1 MGGNIMKMKRILSFV
16 LAFVLVASAI
26 NVGFAQGEVK
36 TNKDKIDYLVEKRY
50 VLGDAKGLRLNDSIT
65 REEFAVMLTKVLNKE
80 NAAKAAMNVPS
91 AFKDMATDRWS
102 NGFVNIASELKI
114 IAGYS
119 DGTFRP
125 RKNVS
130 YQEAIKMLAVAA
142 GGADIKPATQGEWA
156 APFIS
161 YAANKGILNG
171 LSDLKYKDQA
181 TRENVF
187 VMIYN
192 YLNGVKEAEL
202 SKLTAIVTK
211 TNANSNLSEKQAE
224 IVVLKSSLDGFKEG
238 NSYIVDLKDGMDPMD
253 IVGRVY
259 DLDIDEKNMIKS
271 FRDSA
276 IAQTEIAPINIK
288 GLRLYV
294 GDATKDSTVLEDKA
308 ALTEQKFR
316 GAAVN
321 GKYFDLF
328 TDFAKEIN
336 YKADF
341 AYVTSIN
348 AKVVYIKAYTFND
361 IMPVFSYDNGAVKA
375 IDDESAAIVKRNLK
389 KAYLYDND
397 KLMPMD
403 PAKLEKYDVLH
414 FYSSDEAIVVKNKV
428 EGQGARYKLS
438 KGGAYIN
445 LADKDYKLSDEK
457 SRRAVA
463 TVDDKVFSQVNA
475 ANYNDEVKLLVN
487 EKVNLALDIF
497 GNVQVIYGKLSFD
510 EDVFMIDRVTTNA
523 VALIDR
529 NGKEIRVQDS
539 LDLRIYRDG
548 KEIRLS
554 ELNNQDIVYAIYN
567 KDAVQKIFVLNGLK
581 DYDKAFMPI
590 DKDGKTYKV
599 FAPTKSVKR
608 STIYVAGKEVNLLD
622 NTVLY
627 NLVQVGKN
635 YKVETISLDEV
646 KNAGFD
652 KTVTAYVFT
661 VKDLK
666 DKNVTKYD
674 SFHGA
679 DNAPVAIVFKN
690 VEKKKVVDKEDIIE
704 LRSVYDAKI
713 DKSFEGYDKNQTLR
727 VYETN
732 GEKFENC
739 KAGDIVKLSLDK
751 DGKVLRLDKLIT
763 DLSEEYTVQNVLY
776 DAGGSEKLVL
786 KDSKGKEL
794 SVFANDKRVVFGR
807 NYAKDSVIKIAFN
820 ENGEA
825 AVISVIK

>member
-1 MGGNIMKMKRILSFV
+1 MKMKKILSFV
-16 LAFVLVASAI
+16 LAFVLVASTI

-36 TNKDKIDYLVEKRY
+36 TNKDKIDYLVEKGY

-65 REEFAVMLTKVLNKE
+65 REEFAVMLTKVLNQE
-80 NAAKAAMNVPS
+80 NAAKAAMSVPS
-91 AFKDMATDRWS
+91 AFKDMAADRWS
-102 NGFVNIASELKI
+102 NGYVNIASELKI

-142 GGADIKPATQGEWA
+142 GGTDIKPATEGEWA

-161 YAANKGILNG
+161 YAASKGLLNG
-171 LSDLKYKDQA
+171 LGELKYKDQA

-192 YLNGVKEAEL
+192 YLDGVREDDL

-224 IVVLKSSLDGFKEG
+224 IVVLKSSLEGFKEG
-238 NSYIVDLKDGMDPMD
+238 ASYIVDLKDGMDAMD
-253 IVGRVY
+253 ILGRVY
-259 DLDIDEKNMIKS
+259 DLDIDKNNVIKTY
-271 FRDSA
+271 RASA
-276 IAQTEIAPINIK
+276 LAKTEIAPIAIK
-288 GLRLYV
+288 GARLYV
-294 GDATKDSTVLEDKA
+294 GGDSKDSTVLEDKA

-321 GKYFDLF
+321 GKYLDIFM
-328 TDFAKEIN
+328 DFAKETN

-348 AKVVYIKAYTFND
+348 AKVVYIKAFTFDD
-361 IMPVFSYDNGAVKA
+361 IMPVFEYANGAVKA
-375 IDDESAAIVKRNLK
+375 IDDETGAIVKRNLK
-389 KAYLYDND
+389 KAYLYDNG

-403 PAKLEKYDVLH
+403 LAKLEKYDVLH
-414 FYSSDEAIVVKNKV
+414 FYAKDEAIALKNKI
-428 EGQGARYKLS
+428 EGEGARYKLS

-445 LADKDYKLSDEK
+445 LANKDYKLSDEK
-457 SRRAVA
+457 ARRAVA
-463 TVDDKVFSQVNA
+463 TVDEKIFTQVNA
-475 ANYNDEVKLLVN
+475 AKYNDEVKLLTN

-554 ELNNQDIVYAIYN
+554 ELNNYDIVYAIYN
-567 KDAVQKIFVLNGLK
+567 KDAIQKIFVLNGLK
-581 DYDKAFMPI
+581 DYDKKFMPL

-599 FAPTKSVKR
+599 YAPTKSVRR
-608 STIYVAGKEVNLLD
+608 SSIYVAGKEVNLLD
-622 NTVLY
+622 NTLLY
-627 NLVQVGKN
+627 NLVQVGKD
-635 YKVETISLDEV
+635 YRVETISLDEV

-666 DKNVTKYD
+666 DKDVTKYD
-674 SFHGA
+674 SFHGS
-679 DNAPVAIVFKN
+679 DDAPVAIVFKN

-704 LRSVYDAKI
+704 LRSEYDAKI
-713 DKSFEGYDKNQTLR
+713 DRSFEGYDKTTTLR
-727 VYETN
+727 VYETD

-739 KAGDIVKLSLDK
+739 KAGDIVKLSIDK

-763 DLSEEYTVQNVLY
+763 DLSEEYTVLNVLY
-776 DAGGSEKLVL
+776 DAGGNEKLAL

-794 SVFANDKRVVFGR
+794 NVYTNDKRVVFGK
-807 NYAKDSVIKIAFN
+807 NYAKDSVIKIALN

-825 AVISVIK
+825 YVINVIK

>member
-1 MGGNIMKMKRILSFV
+1 MKMKKILSFV
-16 LAFVLVASAI
+16 LAFVLVASTI

-36 TNKDKIDYLVEKRY
+36 TNKDKIDYLVEKGY
-50 VLGDAKGLRLNDSIT
+50 VLGDAKGLRLNYSIT
-65 REEFAVMLTKVLNKE
+65 REEFAVMLTKVLNQE
-80 NAAKAAMNVPS
+80 SAAKAAMSVPS
-91 AFKDMATDRWS
+91 AFKDMAADRWS

-142 GGADIKPATQGEWA
+142 GGTDIKPATEGEWA

-161 YAANKGILNG
+161 YAASKGLLNG
-171 LSDLKYKDQA
+171 LGELKYKNQA

-192 YLNGVKEAEL
+192 YLDGVREADL

-224 IVVLKSSLDGFKEG
+224 IVVLKSSLEGFKEG
-238 NSYIVDLKDGMDPMD
+238 ASYIVDLKDGMDDMD
-253 IVGRVY
+253 ILGRVY
-259 DLDIDEKNMIKS
+259 DLDIDKNNVIKTY
-271 FRDSA
+271 RASA
-276 IAQTEIAPINIK
+276 LAKTEIVPIAIK
-288 GLRLYV
+288 GARLYV
-294 GDATKDSTVLEDKA
+294 GGDSKDSTVLEDKA

-321 GKYFDLF
+321 GKYLDIFM
-328 TDFAKEIN
+328 DFAKETN

-348 AKVVYIKAYTFND
+348 AKVVYIKVFTFDD
-361 IMPVFSYDNGAVKA
+361 IMPVFAYDNGAVKA
-375 IDDESAAIVKRNLK
+375 IDDETGAIVKRNLK
-389 KAYLYDND
+389 KAYLYDNG

-403 PAKLEKYDVLH
+403 LAKLEKYDVLH
-414 FYSSDEAIVVKNKV
+414 FYAKDEAIVVKNKV
-428 EGQGARYKLS
+428 EGEGARYKLS

-445 LADKDYKLSDEK
+445 LANKDYKLSDEK
-457 SRRAVA
+457 ARRAVA
-463 TVDDKVFSQVNA
+463 TVDEKIFTQVNA
-475 ANYNDEVKLLVN
+475 AKYNDEVKLLTN

-539 LDLRIYRDG
+539 LDLRTYRDG

-554 ELNNQDIVYAIYN
+554 ELNNYDIVYAIYN
-567 KDAVQKIFVLNGLK
+567 KDAIQKIFVLNGLK
-581 DYDKAFMPI
+581 DYDKAFKPL

-599 FAPTKSVKR
+599 YAPTKSVRR
-608 STIYVAGKEVNLLD
+608 SSIYVAGKEVNLLD
-622 NTVLY
+622 NTLLY
-627 NLVQVGKN
+627 NLVQAGKD
-635 YKVETISLDEV
+635 YRVETINLDEV

-661 VKDLK
+661 VKGLK
-666 DKNVTKYD
+666 DKDVTKYD
-674 SFHGA
+674 SFHGS
-679 DNAPVAIVFKN
+679 DDAPVAIVFKN

-704 LRSVYDAKI
+704 LRSEYDAKI
-713 DKSFEGYDKNQTLR
+713 DRSFEGYDKATTLR
-727 VYETN
+727 VYETD

-763 DLSEEYTVQNVLY
+763 DLSEEYTVLNVLY
-776 DAGGSEKLVL
+776 DAGGNEKLAL

-794 SVFANDKRVVFGR
+794 SVYTNDKRVVFGK
-807 NYAKDSVIKIAFN
+807 NYAKDSVIKIALN

-825 AVISVIK
+825 FVISVIK

>member
-1 MGGNIMKMKRILSFV
+1 MKMKKILSFV
-16 LAFVLVASAI
+16 LAFVLVASTI

-36 TNKDKIDYLVEKRY
+36 TNKDKIDYLVEKGY

-65 REEFAVMLTKVLNKE
+65 REEFAVMLTKVLNQE
-80 NAAKAAMNVPS
+80 SAAKAAMNVPS
-91 AFKDMATDRWS
+91 AFKDMAADRWS

-142 GGADIKPATQGEWA
+142 GGTDIKPATEGEWA

-161 YAANKGILNG
+161 YAASKGLLNG
-171 LSDLKYKDQA
+171 LGELKYKDQA

-192 YLNGVKEAEL
+192 YLDGVREADL

-224 IVVLKSSLDGFKEG
+224 IVVLKSSLEGFKEG
-238 NSYIVDLKDGMDPMD
+238 ASYIVDLKDGMDAMD
-253 IVGRVY
+253 ILGRVY
-259 DLDIDEKNMIKS
+259 DLDIDKNNVIKTY
-271 FRDSA
+271 RASA
-276 IAQTEIAPINIK
+276 LAKTEIVPIAIK
-288 GLRLYV
+288 GARLYV
-294 GDATKDSTVLEDKA
+294 GGDSKDSTVLEDKA

-321 GKYFDLF
+321 GKYLDIFM
-328 TDFAKEIN
+328 DFAKETN
-336 YKADF
+336 YRADL

-348 AKVVYIKAYTFND
+348 AKVVYIKAFTFDD
-361 IMPVFSYDNGAVKA
+361 IMPVFEYANGAVKA
-375 IDDESAAIVKRNLK
+375 IDDETGAIVKRNLK
-389 KAYLYDND
+389 KAYLYDNG

-403 PAKLEKYDVLH
+403 LAKLEKYDVLH
-414 FYSSDEAIVVKNKV
+414 FYASDEAIALKNKV
-428 EGQGARYKLS
+428 EGEGARYKLS

-445 LADKDYKLSDEK
+445 LANKDYKLSDEK
-457 SRRAVA
+457 ARRAVA
-463 TVDDKVFSQVNA
+463 TVDEKIFTQVNA
-475 ANYNDEVKLLVN
+475 AKYNDEVKLLTN

-554 ELNNQDIVYAIYN
+554 ELNNYDIVYAIYN
-567 KDAVQKIFVLNGLK
+567 KDAIQKIFVLNGLK
-581 DYDKAFMPI
+581 DYDKAFKPL

-599 FAPTKSVKR
+599 YAPTKSVRR
-608 STIYVAGKEVNLLD
+608 SSIYVDGKEVNLLD
-622 NTVLY
+622 NTLLY
-627 NLVQVGKN
+627 NLVQAGKD
-635 YKVETISLDEV
+635 YRVETISLDEV

-661 VKDLK
+661 VKVLK
-666 DKNVTKYD
+666 DKDVTKYD
-674 SFHGA
+674 GFHGG
-679 DNAPVAIVFKN
+679 DDAPVAIVFKN

-704 LRSVYDAKI
+704 LRSEYDAKI
-713 DKSFEGYDKNQTLR
+713 DKSFEGYDKTTTLR
-727 VYETN
+727 VYETD
-732 GEKFENC
+732 GTKFENC

-763 DLSEEYTVQNVLY
+763 DLSEEYTVLNVLY
-776 DAGGSEKLVL
+776 DAGGNEKLAL

-794 SVFANDKRVVFGR
+794 SVYTNDKRVVFGK
-807 NYAKDSVIKIAFN
+807 NYAKDSVIKIALN

-825 AVISVIK
+825 FVISVIK

>member
-1 MGGNIMKMKRILSFV
+1 MKMKKILSLV
-16 LAFVLVASAI
+16 LAFVLVASTI

-36 TNKDKIDYLVEKRY
+36 TNKDKIDYLVKKGY

-65 REEFAVMLTKVLNKE
+65 REEFAVMLTKVLNQE
-80 NAAKAAMNVPS
+80 NAAKAAMSVPS
-91 AFKDMATDRWS
+91 AFKDMAADRWS
-102 NGFVNIASELKI
+102 NGYVNIASELKI

-142 GGADIKPATQGEWA
+142 GGTDIKPATEGEWA

-161 YAANKGILNG
+161 YAASKGLLNG
-171 LSDLKYKDQA
+171 LGELKYKDQA

-192 YLNGVKEAEL
+192 YLDGVREADL

-224 IVVLKSSLDGFKEG
+224 IVVLKSSLEGFKEG
-238 NSYIVDLKDGMDPMD
+238 ASYIVDLKDGMDAMD
-253 IVGRVY
+253 ILGRVY
-259 DLDIDEKNMIKS
+259 DLDIDKNNVIKTY
-271 FRDSA
+271 RASA
-276 IAQTEIAPINIK
+276 LAKTEIAPIAIK
-288 GLRLYV
+288 GARLYV
-294 GDATKDSTVLEDKA
+294 GGDSKDSTVLEDKA

-321 GKYFDLF
+321 GKYLDIFM
-328 TDFAKEIN
+328 DFAKETN

-348 AKVVYIKAYTFND
+348 AKVVYIKAFTFDD
-361 IMPVFSYDNGAVKA
+361 IMPVFEYANGAVKA
-375 IDDESAAIVKRNLK
+375 IDDESGAIVKRNLK
-389 KAYLYDND
+389 KAYLYDNG

-403 PAKLEKYDVLH
+403 LSKLEKYDVLH
-414 FYSSDEAIVVKNKV
+414 FYASDEAIALKNKV
-428 EGQGARYKLS
+428 EGEGARYKLS

-445 LADKDYKLSDEK
+445 LANKDYKLSDEK
-457 SRRAVA
+457 ARRAVA
-463 TVDDKVFSQVNA
+463 TVDEKIFTQVNA
-475 ANYNDEVKLLVN
+475 AKYNDEVKLLTN

-554 ELNNQDIVYAIYN
+554 ELNNYDIVYAIYN

-581 DYDKAFMPI
+581 DYDKAFKPL

-599 FAPTKSVKR
+599 YAPTKSVRR
-608 STIYVAGKEVNLLD
+608 SSIYVAGKEVNLLD
-622 NTVLY
+622 NTLLY
-627 NLVQVGKN
+627 NLVQTGKD
-635 YKVETISLDEV
+635 YRVETISLDEV

-666 DKNVTKYD
+666 DKDVTKYD
-674 SFHGA
+674 SFHGS
-679 DNAPVAIVFKN
+679 DDAPVAIVFKN

-704 LRSVYDAKI
+704 LRSEYDAKI
-713 DKSFEGYDKNQTLR
+713 DRSFEGYDKTTTLR
-727 VYETN
+727 VYETD

-739 KAGDIVKLSLDK
+739 KAADIVKLGLDK

-763 DLSEEYTVQNVLY
+763 DLSEEYTVLNVLY
-776 DAGGSEKLVL
+776 DAGGNEKLAL

-794 SVFANDKRVVFGR
+794 SVYTNDKRVVFGK
-807 NYAKDSVIKIAFN
+807 NYAKDSVIKIALN

-825 AVISVIK
+825 YVINVIK

>member
-1 MGGNIMKMKRILSFV
+1 MKMKKILSFV
-16 LAFVLVASAI
+16 LAFVLVASTI

-36 TNKDKIDYLVEKRY
+36 TNKDKIDYLVEKGY

-65 REEFAVMLTKVLNKE
+65 REEFAVMLTKVLKQE
-80 NAAKAAMNVPS
+80 NAAKAAMSVPS
-91 AFKDMATDRWS
+91 AFKDMAADRWS
-102 NGFVNIASELKI
+102 NGYVNIASELKI

-142 GGADIKPATQGEWA
+142 GGTDIKPATEGEWA

-161 YAANKGILNG
+161 YAASKGLLNG
-171 LSDLKYKDQA
+171 LSELKYKDQA

-192 YLNGVKEAEL
+192 YLDGVREADL

-224 IVVLKSSLDGFKEG
+224 IVVLKSSLEGFNEG
-238 NSYIVDLKDGMDPMD
+238 ASYIVDLKDGMDAMD
-253 IVGRVY
+253 ILGRVY
-259 DLDIDEKNMIKS
+259 DIDIDKNNVIKTY
-271 FRDSA
+271 RLSA
-276 IAQTEIAPINIK
+276 LAKTEIAPIAIK
-288 GLRLYV
+288 GARLYV
-294 GDATKDSTVLEDKA
+294 GGDSKDSTVLEDKA

-321 GKYFDLF
+321 GKYLDIFM
-328 TDFAKEIN
+328 DFAKETN
-336 YKADF
+336 YKADL

-348 AKVVYIKAYTFND
+348 AKVVYIKAFTFDD
-361 IMPVFSYDNGAVKA
+361 IIPVFAYDNGAVKA
-375 IDDESAAIVKRNLK
+375 IDDETGAIVKRNLK
-389 KAYLYDND
+389 KAYIYDNG

-403 PAKLEKYDVLH
+403 LAKLEKYDVLH
-414 FYSSDEAIVVKNKV
+414 FYAKDEAIALKEKAQG
-428 EGQGARYKLS
+428 EGARYKLS

-445 LADKDYKLSDEK
+445 LANKDYKLSDEK
-457 SRRAVA
+457 ARRAVA
-463 TVDDKVFSQVNA
+463 TVDEKIFTQVNA
-475 ANYNDEVKLLVN
+475 AKYNDEVKLLTN

-554 ELNNQDIVYAIYN
+554 ELNNYDIVYAIYN
-567 KDAVQKIFVLNGLK
+567 KDAIQKIFVLNGLK
-581 DYDKAFMPI
+581 DYDKAFKPL

-599 FAPTKSVKR
+599 YAPTKSVRR
-608 STIYVAGKEVNLLD
+608 SSIYVAGKEVNLLD
-622 NTVLY
+622 NTLLY
-627 NLVQVGKN
+627 NLVQIGKD
-635 YKVETISLDEV
+635 YRVETITLDEV

-666 DKNVTKYD
+666 DKDVTKYD

-679 DNAPVAIVFKN
+679 DDAPVAIVFKN

-704 LRSVYDAKI
+704 LRSEYDAKI
-713 DKSFEGYDKNQTLR
+713 DKSFEGYDKTTTLR
-727 VYETN
+727 VYETD

-739 KAGDIVKLSLDK
+739 KAGDIVKLGLDK

-763 DLSEEYTVQNVLY
+763 DLSEEYTVLNVLY
-776 DAGGSEKLVL
+776 DAGGNEKLAL

-794 SVFANDKRVVFGR
+794 SVYTNDKRVVFGK
-807 NYAKDSVIKIAFN
+807 NYAKDSVIKIALN

>member
-1 MGGNIMKMKRILSFV
+1 MKMKKILSFV
-16 LAFVLVASAI
+16 LAFVLVASTI

-36 TNKDKIDYLVEKRY
+36 TNKDKIDYLVEKGY

-65 REEFAVMLTKVLNKE
+65 REEFAVMLTKVLNQE
-80 NAAKAAMNVPS
+80 NAAKAAMSVPS
-91 AFKDMATDRWS
+91 AFKDMAADRWS
-102 NGFVNIASELKI
+102 NGYVNIASELKI

-142 GGADIKPATQGEWA
+142 GGADIKPATEGEWA

-161 YAANKGILNG
+161 YAASKGLLNG
-171 LSDLKYKDQA
+171 LGELKYKDQA

-192 YLNGVKEAEL
+192 YLDGVREADL

-224 IVVLKSSLDGFKEG
+224 IVVLKSSLEGFKEG
-238 NSYIVDLKDGMDPMD
+238 ASYIVDLKDVMDAMD
-253 IVGRVY
+253 ILGRVY
-259 DLDIDEKNMIKS
+259 DLDIDKNNVIKTY
-271 FRDSA
+271 RASA
-276 IAQTEIAPINIK
+276 LAKIEIAPIAIK
-288 GLRLYV
+288 GARLYV
-294 GDATKDSTVLEDKA
+294 GGDSKDSTVLEDKA

-321 GKYFDLF
+321 GKYFDIF
-328 TDFAKEIN
+328 MDFAKETN

-348 AKVVYIKAYTFND
+348 AKVVYIKAFTFDD
-361 IMPVFSYDNGAVKA
+361 IMPVFEYANGAVKA
-375 IDDESAAIVKRNLK
+375 IDDETGAIVKRNLK
-389 KAYLYDND
+389 KAYIYDNG

-403 PAKLEKYDVLH
+403 LAKLEKYDVLH
-414 FYSSDEAIVVKNKV
+414 FYAKDEAIALKEKAQG
-428 EGQGARYKLS
+428 EGARYKLS

-445 LADKDYKLSDEK
+445 LANKDYKLSDEK
-457 SRRAVA
+457 ARRAVA
-463 TVDDKVFSQVNA
+463 TVDEKIFTQVNA
-475 ANYNDEVKLLVN
+475 AKYNDEVKLLTN

-554 ELNNQDIVYAIYN
+554 ELNNYDIVYAIYN
-567 KDAVQKIFVLNGLK
+567 KDAIQKIFVLNGLK
-581 DYDKAFMPI
+581 DYDKAFKPL

-599 FAPTKSVKR
+599 YAPTKSVRR
-608 STIYVAGKEVNLLD
+608 SSIYVAGKEVNLLD
-622 NTVLY
+622 NTLLY
-627 NLVQVGKN
+627 NLVQAGKD
-635 YKVETISLDEV
+635 YRVETITLDEV

-666 DKNVTKYD
+666 GKDVTKYD

-679 DNAPVAIVFKN
+679 DDAPVAIVFKN

-704 LRSVYDAKI
+704 LRSEYDAKI
-713 DKSFEGYDKNQTLR
+713 DRSFEGYDKTTTLR
-727 VYETN
+727 VYETD

-763 DLSEEYTVQNVLY
+763 DLSEEYTVLNVLY
-776 DAGGSEKLVL
+776 DAGGNEKLAL

-794 SVFANDKRVVFGR
+794 SVYTNDKRVVFGK
-807 NYAKDSVIKIAFN
+807 NYAKDSVIKIALN
-820 ENGEA
+820 DNGEA
-825 AVISVIK
+825 YVINVIK

>member
-1 MGGNIMKMKRILSFV
+1 MKMKKILSFV
-16 LAFVLVASAI
+16 LAFVLVASTI

-36 TNKDKIDYLVEKRY
+36 TNKDKIDYLVEKGY

-65 REEFAVMLTKVLNKE
+65 REEFAVLLTKVLNKE
-80 NAAKAAMNVPS
+80 NAAKAAMSVPS
-91 AFKDMATDRWS
+91 AFKDMAADRWS
-102 NGFVNIASELKI
+102 NGYVNIASELKI

-142 GGADIKPATQGEWA
+142 GGTDIKPATEGEWA

-161 YAANKGILNG
+161 YAASKGLLNG
-171 LSDLKYKDQA
+171 LGELKYKDQA

-192 YLNGVKEAEL
+192 YLDGVREADL

-224 IVVLKSSLDGFKEG
+224 IVVLKSSLEGFKEG
-238 NSYIVDLKDGMDPMD
+238 ASYIVDLKEGMDAMD
-253 IVGRVY
+253 ILGRVY
-259 DLDIDEKNMIKS
+259 DLDIDAKNIIKTY
-271 FRDSA
+271 RLSA
-276 IAQTEIAPINIK
+276 LAKTEIAPIAIK
-288 GLRLYV
+288 GARLYV
-294 GDATKDSTVLEDKA
+294 GGDSKDSTVLEDKA

-321 GKYFDLF
+321 GKYLDIFM
-328 TDFAKEIN
+328 DFAKETN
-336 YKADF
+336 YKADL

-348 AKVVYIKAYTFND
+348 AKVVYIKAFTFDD
-361 IMPVFSYDNGAVKA
+361 IMPVFEYNNGAVKA
-375 IDDESAAIVKRNLK
+375 IDDETGAIIKRNLK
-389 KAYLYDND
+389 KAYLYDNG

-403 PAKLEKYDVLH
+403 LSKLEKYDVLH
-414 FYSSDEAIVVKNKV
+414 FYAKDEAIALKEKAQG
-428 EGQGARYKLS
+428 EGARYKLS

-445 LADKDYKLSDEK
+445 LANKDYKLSDEK
-457 SRRAVA
+457 ARRAVA
-463 TVDDKVFSQVNA
+463 TVDEKIFTQVNA
-475 ANYNDEVKLLVN
+475 AKYNDEVKLLTN

-554 ELNNQDIVYAIYN
+554 ELNNYDIVYAIYN

-581 DYDKAFMPI
+581 DYDKKFMPL

-599 FAPTKSVKR
+599 YAPTKSVRR
-608 STIYVAGKEVNLLD
+608 SSIYVAGKEVNLLD
-622 NTVLY
+622 NTLLY
-627 NLVQVGKN
+627 NLVQAGKD
-635 YKVETISLDEV
+635 YRVETITLDEV

-666 DKNVTKYD
+666 DKDVTKYD

-679 DNAPVAIVFKN
+679 DDAPVAIVFKN

-704 LRSVYDAKI
+704 LRSEYDAKI
-713 DKSFEGYDKNQTLR
+713 DKSFEGYDKTTTLR
-727 VYETN
+727 VYETD

-763 DLSEEYTVQNVLY
+763 DLSEEYTVLNVLY
-776 DAGGSEKLVL
+776 DAGGNEKLAL

-794 SVFANDKRVVFGR
+794 SVYTNDKRVVFGK
-807 NYAKDSVIKIAFN
+807 NYAKDSVIKIALN
-820 ENGEA
+820 DNGEA
-825 AVISVIK
+825 YVISVIK

>member
-1 MGGNIMKMKRILSFV
+1 MKMKKILSFV
-16 LAFVLVASAI
+16 LAFVLVASTI

-36 TNKDKIDYLVEKRY
+36 TNKDKIDYLVEKGY

-65 REEFAVMLTKVLNKE
+65 REEFAVMLTKVLNQE
-80 NAAKAAMNVPS
+80 NAAKAAMSVPS
-91 AFKDMATDRWS
+91 AFKDMAADRWS
-102 NGFVNIASELKI
+102 NGYVNIASELKI

-142 GGADIKPATQGEWA
+142 GGTDIKPATEGEWA

-161 YAANKGILNG
+161 YAASKGLLNG
-171 LSDLKYKDQA
+171 LGELKYKDQA

-192 YLNGVKEAEL
+192 YLDGVREADL

-224 IVVLKSSLDGFKEG
+224 IVVLKSSLEGFKEG
-238 NSYIVDLKDGMDPMD
+238 ASYIVDLKDGMDAMD
-253 IVGRVY
+253 ILGRVY
-259 DLDIDEKNMIKS
+259 DLDIDKNNVIKTY
-271 FRDSA
+271 RASA
-276 IAQTEIAPINIK
+276 LAKTEIAPIAIK
-288 GLRLYV
+288 GARLYV
-294 GDATKDSTVLEDKA
+294 GGDSKDSTVLEDKA

-321 GKYFDLF
+321 GKYLDIFM
-328 TDFAKEIN
+328 DFAKETN

-348 AKVVYIKAYTFND
+348 AKVVYIKAFTFDD
-361 IMPVFSYDNGAVKA
+361 IMPVFEYANGAVKA
-375 IDDESAAIVKRNLK
+375 IDDETGAIVKRNLK
-389 KAYLYDND
+389 KAYLYDNG

-403 PAKLEKYDVLH
+403 LAKLEKYDVLH
-414 FYSSDEAIVVKNKV
+414 FYAKDEAIALKNKI
-428 EGQGARYKLS
+428 EGEGARYKLS

-445 LADKDYKLSDEK
+445 LANKDYKLSDEK
-457 SRRAVA
+457 ARRAVA
-463 TVDDKVFSQVNA
+463 TVDEKIFTQVNA
-475 ANYNDEVKLLVN
+475 AKYNDEVKLLTN

-554 ELNNQDIVYAIYN
+554 ELNNYDIVYAIYN
-567 KDAVQKIFVLNGLK
+567 KDAIQKIFVLNGLK
-581 DYDKAFMPI
+581 DYDKAFKPL

-599 FAPTKSVKR
+599 YAPTKSVRR
-608 STIYVAGKEVNLLD
+608 SSIYVAGKEVNLLD
-622 NTVLY
+622 NTLLY
-627 NLVQVGKN
+627 NLVQVGKD
-635 YKVETISLDEV
+635 YRVETITLDEV

-666 DKNVTKYD
+666 DKDVTKYD
-674 SFHGA
+674 SFHGS
-679 DNAPVAIVFKN
+679 DDAPVAIVFKN

-704 LRSVYDAKI
+704 LRSEYDAKI
-713 DKSFEGYDKNQTLR
+713 DKSFEGYDKTTTLR
-727 VYETN
+727 VYKTD

-739 KAGDIVKLSLDK
+739 KAGDIVKLGLDK

-763 DLSEEYTVQNVLY
+763 DLSEEYTVLNILY
-776 DAGGSEKLVL
+776 DAGGNEKLAL

-794 SVFANDKRVVFGR
+794 NVYTNDKRVVFGK
-807 NYAKDSVIKIAFN
+807 NYAKDSVIKIALN
-820 ENGEA
+820 DNGEA
-825 AVISVIK
+825 YVINVIK

>member
-1 MGGNIMKMKRILSFV
+1 MKMKKILSFV
-16 LAFVLVASAI
+16 LAFVLVASTI

-36 TNKDKIDYLVEKRY
+36 TNKDKIDYLVEKGY

-65 REEFAVMLTKVLNKE
+65 REEFAVMLTKVLNQE
-80 NAAKAAMNVPS
+80 NAAKAAMSVPS
-91 AFKDMATDRWS
+91 AFKDMAADRWS
-102 NGFVNIASELKI
+102 NGYVNIASELKI

-142 GGADIKPATQGEWA
+142 GGTDIKPATEGEWA

-161 YAANKGILNG
+161 YAASKGLLNG
-171 LSDLKYKDQA
+171 LGELKYKDQA

-192 YLNGVKEAEL
+192 YLDGVREADL

-224 IVVLKSSLDGFKEG
+224 IVVLKSSLEGFKEG
-238 NSYIVDLKDGMDPMD
+238 ASYIVDLKDGMDAMD
-253 IVGRVY
+253 ILGRVY
-259 DLDIDEKNMIKS
+259 DIDIDKNNVIKTY
-271 FRDSA
+271 RASA
-276 IAQTEIAPINIK
+276 LAKTEIAPIAIK
-288 GLRLYV
+288 GARLYV
-294 GDATKDSTVLEDKA
+294 GGDSKDSTVLEDKA

-321 GKYFDLF
+321 GKYLDIYM
-328 TDFAKEIN
+328 DFAKETN

-348 AKVVYIKAYTFND
+348 AKVVYIKAFTFDD
-361 IMPVFSYDNGAVKA
+361 IMPVFEYNNGAVKA
-375 IDDESAAIVKRNLK
+375 IDDETGAIVKRNLK
-389 KAYLYDND
+389 KAYLYDNG

-403 PAKLEKYDVLH
+403 LSKLEKYDVLH
-414 FYSSDEAIVVKNKV
+414 FYAKDEAIVVKNKV
-428 EGQGARYKLS
+428 EGEGARYKLS

-445 LADKDYKLSDEK
+445 LANKDYKLSDEK
-457 SRRAVA
+457 ARRAVA
-463 TVDDKVFSQVNA
+463 TVDEKIFTQVNA
-475 ANYNDEVKLLVN
+475 AKYNDEVKLLTN

-497 GNVQVIYGKLSFD
+497 GNVQVIYGKLSFG

-554 ELNNQDIVYAIYN
+554 ELNNYDIVYAIYN
-567 KDAVQKIFVLNGLK
+567 KDAIQKIFVLNGLK
-581 DYDKAFMPI
+581 DYDKAFKPL

-599 FAPTKSVKR
+599 YAPTKSVRR
-608 STIYVAGKEVNLLD
+608 SSIYVAGKEVNLLD
-622 NTVLY
+622 NTLLY
-627 NLVQVGKN
+627 NLVQAGKD
-635 YKVETISLDEV
+635 YRVETISLDEV

-666 DKNVTKYD
+666 DKDVTKYD
-674 SFHGA
+674 SFHGS
-679 DNAPVAIVFKN
+679 DDAPVAIVFKN

-704 LRSVYDAKI
+704 LRSEYDAKI
-713 DKSFEGYDKNQTLR
+713 DRSFEGYDKTTTLR
-727 VYETN
+727 VYETD

-739 KAGDIVKLSLDK
+739 KAGDIVKLGLDK

-763 DLSEEYTVQNVLY
+763 DLSEEYTVLNVLY
-776 DAGGSEKLVL
+776 DAGGNEKLAL

-794 SVFANDKRVVFGR
+794 NVYTNDKRVVFGK
-807 NYAKDSVIKIAFN
+807 NYAKDSVIKIALN
-820 ENGEA
+820 DNGEA
-825 AVISVIK
+825 YVISVIK

>member
-1 MGGNIMKMKRILSFV
+1 MKMKKILSFV
-16 LAFVLVASAI
+16 LAFVLVASTI

-36 TNKDKIDYLVEKRY
+36 TNKDKIDYLVEKGY

-65 REEFAVMLTKVLNKE
+65 REEFAVMLTKVLKQE
-80 NAAKAAMNVPS
+80 NAAKAAMSVPS
-91 AFKDMATDRWS
+91 AFKDMAADRWS

-142 GGADIKPATQGEWA
+142 GGTDIKPATEGEWA

-161 YAANKGILNG
+161 YAASKGLLNG
-171 LSDLKYKDQA
+171 LGELKYKNQA

-192 YLNGVKEAEL
+192 YLDGVREADL

-224 IVVLKSSLDGFKEG
+224 IVVLKSSLEGFKEG
-238 NSYIVDLKDGMDPMD
+238 ASYIVDLKDGMDAMD
-253 IVGRVY
+253 ILGRVY
-259 DLDIDEKNMIKS
+259 DLDIDKNNVIKTY
-271 FRDSA
+271 RASA
-276 IAQTEIAPINIK
+276 LAKTEIAPIAIK
-288 GLRLYV
+288 GARLYV
-294 GDATKDSTVLEDKA
+294 GGDSKDSTVLEDKA

-321 GKYFDLF
+321 GKYLDIFM
-328 TDFAKEIN
+328 DFAKETN

-348 AKVVYIKAYTFND
+348 AKVVYIKAFTFDD
-361 IMPVFSYDNGAVKA
+361 IMPVFEYANGAVKA
-375 IDDESAAIVKRNLK
+375 IDDETGAIVKRNLK
-389 KAYLYDND
+389 KAYLYDNG

-403 PAKLEKYDVLH
+403 LAKLEKYDVLH
-414 FYSSDEAIVVKNKV
+414 FYAKDEAIALKNKI
-428 EGQGARYKLS
+428 EGEGARYKLS

-445 LADKDYKLSDEK
+445 LANKDYKLSDEK
-457 SRRAVA
+457 ARRAVA
-463 TVDDKVFSQVNA
+463 TVDEKIFTQVNA
-475 ANYNDEVKLLVN
+475 AKYNDEVKLLTN

-539 LDLRIYRDG
+539 LDLRIYRGG

-554 ELNNQDIVYAIYN
+554 ELNNYDIVYAIYN
-567 KDAVQKIFVLNGLK
+567 KDAIQKIFVLNGLK
-581 DYDKAFMPI
+581 DYDKAFKPL

-599 FAPTKSVKR
+599 YAPTKSVRR
-608 STIYVAGKEVNLLD
+608 SSIYVAGKEVNLLD
-622 NTVLY
+622 NTLLY
-627 NLVQVGKN
+627 NLVQAGKD
-635 YKVETISLDEV
+635 YRVETISLDEV

-666 DKNVTKYD
+666 DKDVTKYD

-679 DNAPVAIVFKN
+679 DDAPVAIVFKN

-704 LRSVYDAKI
+704 LRSEYDAKI
-713 DKSFEGYDKNQTLR
+713 DRFFEGYDKTTTLR
-727 VYETN
+727 VYETD

-739 KAGDIVKLSLDK
+739 KAGDIVKLGLDK

-763 DLSEEYTVQNVLY
+763 DLSEEYTVLNVLY
-776 DAGGSEKLVL
+776 DAGGNEKLAL

-794 SVFANDKRVVFGR
+794 SVYTNDKRVVFGKNMLR
-807 NYAKDSVIKIAFN
+807 IV
-820 ENGEA
+820 
-825 AVISVIK
+825 

>member
-1 MGGNIMKMKRILSFV
+1 MKMKKILSFV
-16 LAFVLVASAI
+16 LAFVLVASTI

-36 TNKDKIDYLVEKRY
+36 TNKDKIDYLVEKGY

-65 REEFAVMLTKVLNKE
+65 REEFAVMLTKVLNQE
-80 NAAKAAMNVPS
+80 NAANAAMSVPS
-91 AFKDMATDRWS
+91 AFKDMAADRWS
-102 NGFVNIASELKI
+102 NGYVNIASELKI

-142 GGADIKPATQGEWA
+142 GGTDIKPATEGEWA

-161 YAANKGILNG
+161 YAASKGLLNG
-171 LSDLKYKDQA
+171 LGELKYKDQA

-192 YLNGVKEAEL
+192 YLDGVREADL

-224 IVVLKSSLDGFKEG
+224 IVVLKSSLEGFKEG
-238 NSYIVDLKDGMDPMD
+238 ASYIVDLKDGMDAMD
-253 IVGRVY
+253 ILGRVY
-259 DLDIDEKNMIKS
+259 DLDIDKNNVIKTY
-271 FRDSA
+271 RASA
-276 IAQTEIAPINIK
+276 LAKTEIAPIAIK
-288 GLRLYV
+288 GARLYV
-294 GDATKDSTVLEDKA
+294 GGDSKDSTVLEDKA

-321 GKYFDLF
+321 GKYLDIFM
-328 TDFAKEIN
+328 DFAKETN
-336 YKADF
+336 YKADL

-348 AKVVYIKAYTFND
+348 AKVVYIKAFTFDD
-361 IMPVFSYDNGAVKA
+361 IMPVFEYANGAVKA
-375 IDDESAAIVKRNLK
+375 IDDETGAIVKRNLK
-389 KAYLYDND
+389 KAYLYDNG

-403 PAKLEKYDVLH
+403 LAKLEKYDVLH
-414 FYSSDEAIVVKNKV
+414 FYAKDEAIALKNKI
-428 EGQGARYKLS
+428 EGEGARYKLS

-445 LADKDYKLSDEK
+445 LANKDYKLSDEK
-457 SRRAVA
+457 ARRAVA
-463 TVDDKVFSQVNA
+463 TVDEKIFTQVNA
-475 ANYNDEVKLLVN
+475 AKYNDEVKLLTN

-554 ELNNQDIVYAIYN
+554 ELNNYDIVYAIYN
-567 KDAVQKIFVLNGLK
+567 KDAIQKIFVLNGLK
-581 DYDKAFMPI
+581 DYDKSFKPL

-599 FAPTKSVKR
+599 YAPTKSVRR
-608 STIYVAGKEVNLLD
+608 SSIYVAGKEVNLLD
-622 NTVLY
+622 NTLLY
-627 NLVQVGKN
+627 NLVQAGKD
-635 YKVETISLDEV
+635 YRVETISLDEV

-666 DKNVTKYD
+666 DKDVTKYD

-679 DNAPVAIVFKN
+679 DDAPVAIVFKN

-704 LRSVYDAKI
+704 LRSEYDAKI
-713 DKSFEGYDKNQTLR
+713 DKSFEGYDKTTTLR
-727 VYETN
+727 VYETD

-739 KAGDIVKLSLDK
+739 KAGDIVKLGLDK

-763 DLSEEYTVQNVLY
+763 DLSEEYTVLNVLY
-776 DAGGSEKLVL
+776 DAGGNEKLAL

-794 SVFANDKRVVFGR
+794 NVYTNDKRVVFGK
-807 NYAKDSVIKIAFN
+807 NYAKDSVIKIALN

-825 AVISVIK
+825 YVINVIK

>member
-1 MGGNIMKMKRILSFV
+1 MKMKKILSFV
-16 LAFVLVASAI
+16 LAFVLVASTI

-36 TNKDKIDYLVEKRY
+36 TNKDKIDYLVEKGY

-65 REEFAVMLTKVLNKE
+65 REEFAVMLTKVLKQE
-80 NAAKAAMNVPS
+80 NAAKAAMSVPS
-91 AFKDMATDRWS
+91 AFKDMAADRWS
-102 NGFVNIASELKI
+102 NGYVNIASELKI

-142 GGADIKPATQGEWA
+142 GGTDIKPATEGEWA

-161 YAANKGILNG
+161 YAASKGLLNG
-171 LSDLKYKDQA
+171 LGELKYKHQA

-192 YLNGVKEAEL
+192 YLDGVREADL

-224 IVVLKSSLDGFKEG
+224 IVVLKSSLEGFKEG
-238 NSYIVDLKDGMDPMD
+238 ASYIVDLKDGMDAMD
-253 IVGRVY
+253 ILGRVY
-259 DLDIDEKNMIKS
+259 DLDIDKNNVIKTY
-271 FRDSA
+271 RASA
-276 IAQTEIAPINIK
+276 LAKTEIAPIAIK
-288 GLRLYV
+288 GARLYV
-294 GDATKDSTVLEDKA
+294 GGDSKDSTVLEDKA

-321 GKYFDLF
+321 GKYLDIFM
-328 TDFAKEIN
+328 DFAKETN

-348 AKVVYIKAYTFND
+348 AKVVYIKAFTFDD
-361 IMPVFSYDNGAVKA
+361 IMPVFAYDNGAVKA
-375 IDDESAAIVKRNLK
+375 IDDETGAIVKRNLK
-389 KAYLYDND
+389 KAYLYDNG

-403 PAKLEKYDVLH
+403 LSKLEKYDVLH
-414 FYSSDEAIVVKNKV
+414 FYAKDEAIVVKNKV
-428 EGQGARYKLS
+428 EGEGARYKLS

-445 LADKDYKLSDEK
+445 LANKDYKLSDEK
-457 SRRAVA
+457 ARRAVA
-463 TVDDKVFSQVNA
+463 TVDEKIFTQVNA
-475 ANYNDEVKLLVN
+475 AKYNDEVKLLTN

-554 ELNNQDIVYAIYN
+554 ELNNYDIVYAIYN
-567 KDAVQKIFVLNGLK
+567 KDAIQKIFVLNGLK
-581 DYDKAFMPI
+581 DYDKAFKPL

-599 FAPTKSVKR
+599 YAPTKSVRR
-608 STIYVAGKEVNLLD
+608 SSIYVAGKEVNLLD
-622 NTVLY
+622 NTLLY
-627 NLVQVGKN
+627 NLVQAGKD
-635 YKVETISLDEV
+635 YRVEAISLDEV

-666 DKNVTKYD
+666 DKDVTKYD
-674 SFHGA
+674 SFHGS
-679 DNAPVAIVFKN
+679 DDAPVAIVFKN

-704 LRSVYDAKI
+704 LRSEYDAKI
-713 DKSFEGYDKNQTLR
+713 DRSFEGYDKTTTLR
-727 VYETN
+727 VYETD

-739 KAGDIVKLSLDK
+739 KAGDIVKLGLDK

-763 DLSEEYTVQNVLY
+763 DLSEEYTVLNVLY
-776 DAGGSEKLVL
+776 DAGGNEKLAL

-794 SVFANDKRVVFGR
+794 SVYTNDKRVVFGK
-807 NYAKDSVIKIAFN
+807 NYAKDSVIKIALN
-820 ENGEA
+820 DNGEA
-825 AVISVIK
+825 YVINVIK

>member
-1 MGGNIMKMKRILSFV
+1 MKMKKILSFV
-16 LAFVLVASAI
+16 LAFVLVASTI

-36 TNKDKIDYLVEKRY
+36 TNKDKIDYLVEKGY

-65 REEFAVMLTKVLNKE
+65 REEFAVMLTKVLNQE
-80 NAAKAAMNVPS
+80 SAAKAAMSVPS
-91 AFKDMATDRWS
+91 AFKDMAADRWS

-142 GGADIKPATQGEWA
+142 GGTDIKPATEGEWA

-161 YAANKGILNG
+161 YAASKGLLNG
-171 LSDLKYKDQA
+171 LGELKYKDQA

-192 YLNGVKEAEL
+192 YLDGVREADL

-224 IVVLKSSLDGFKEG
+224 IVVLKSNLEGFKEG
-238 NSYIVDLKDGMDPMD
+238 ASYIVDLKDGMDAMD
-253 IVGRVY
+253 ILGRVY
-259 DLDIDEKNMIKS
+259 DIDIDKDNVIKTY
-271 FRDSA
+271 RASA
-276 IAQTEIAPINIK
+276 LAKTEIAPIAIK
-288 GLRLYV
+288 GARLYV
-294 GDATKDSTVLEDKA
+294 GGDSKDSTVLEDKA

-321 GKYFDLF
+321 GKYLDIFM
-328 TDFAKEIN
+328 DFAKETN

-348 AKVVYIKAYTFND
+348 AKVVYIKAFTFDD
-361 IMPVFSYDNGAVKA
+361 IMPVFEYANGAVKA
-375 IDDESAAIVKRNLK
+375 IDDESGAIVKRNLK
-389 KAYLYDND
+389 KAYLYDNG

-403 PAKLEKYDVLH
+403 LSKLEKYDVLH
-414 FYSSDEAIVVKNKV
+414 FYASDEAIALKNKV
-428 EGQGARYKLS
+428 EGEGARYKLS

-445 LADKDYKLSDEK
+445 LANKDYKLSDEK
-457 SRRAVA
+457 ARRAVA
-463 TVDDKVFSQVNA
+463 TVDEKIFTQVNA
-475 ANYNDEVKLLVN
+475 AKYNDEVKLLTN

-554 ELNNQDIVYAIYN
+554 ELNNYDIVYAIYN
-567 KDAVQKIFVLNGLK
+567 KDAIQKIFVLNGLK
-581 DYDKAFMPI
+581 DYDKAFKPL

-599 FAPTKSVKR
+599 YAPTKSVRR
-608 STIYVAGKEVNLLD
+608 SSIYVAGKEVNLLD
-622 NTVLY
+622 NTLLY
-627 NLVQVGKN
+627 NLVQIGKD
-635 YKVETISLDEV
+635 YRVETITLDEV

-666 DKNVTKYD
+666 DKDVTKYD
-674 SFHGA
+674 SFHGS
-679 DNAPVAIVFKN
+679 DDAPVAIVFKN

-704 LRSVYDAKI
+704 LRSEYDAKI
-713 DKSFEGYDKNQTLR
+713 DRSFEGYDKTTTLR
-727 VYETN
+727 VYETD
-732 GEKFENC
+732 GTKFENC
-739 KAGDIVKLSLDK
+739 KAGDIVKLGLDK

-763 DLSEEYTVQNVLY
+763 DLSEEYTVLNVLY
-776 DAGGSEKLVL
+776 DAGGNEKLAL

-794 SVFANDKRVVFGR
+794 SVYTNDKRVVFGK
-807 NYAKDSVIKIAFN
+807 NYAKDSVIKIALN
-820 ENGEA
+820 DNGEA
-825 AVISVIK
+825 YVISVIK

>member
-1 MGGNIMKMKRILSFV
+1 MKMKKILSFV
-16 LAFVLVASAI
+16 LAFVLVASTI

-36 TNKDKIDYLVEKRY
+36 TNKDKIDYLVEKGY

-65 REEFAVMLTKVLNKE
+65 REEFAVMLTKVLNQE
-80 NAAKAAMNVPS
+80 NAAKAAMSVPS
-91 AFKDMATDRWS
+91 AFKDMAADRWS
-102 NGFVNIASELKI
+102 NGYVNIASELKI

-142 GGADIKPATQGEWA
+142 GGTDIKPATEGEWA

-161 YAANKGILNG
+161 YAASKGLLNG
-171 LSDLKYKDQA
+171 LGELKYKDQA

-192 YLNGVKEAEL
+192 YLDGVREADL

-224 IVVLKSSLDGFKEG
+224 IVVLKSSLEGFKEG
-238 NSYIVDLKDGMDPMD
+238 ASYIVDLKDGMDAMD
-253 IVGRVY
+253 ILGRVY
-259 DLDIDEKNMIKS
+259 DLDIDAKNIIKTY
-271 FRDSA
+271 RLSA
-276 IAQTEIAPINIK
+276 LAKTEIAPIAIK
-288 GLRLYV
+288 GARLYV
-294 GDATKDSTVLEDKA
+294 GGDSKDSTVLEDKA

-321 GKYFDLF
+321 GKYFDIF
-328 TDFAKEIN
+328 MDFAKETN
-336 YKADF
+336 YKADL

-348 AKVVYIKAYTFND
+348 AKVVYIKAFTFDD
-361 IMPVFSYDNGAVKA
+361 IMPVFEYNNGAVKA
-375 IDDESAAIVKRNLK
+375 IDDETGAIVKRNLK
-389 KAYLYDND
+389 KAYLYDNG

-403 PAKLEKYDVLH
+403 LAKLEKYDVLH
-414 FYSSDEAIVVKNKV
+414 FYASDEAIALKEKAQG
-428 EGQGARYKLS
+428 EGARYKLS

-445 LADKDYKLSDEK
+445 LANKDYKLSDEK
-457 SRRAVA
+457 ARRAVA
-463 TVDDKVFSQVNA
+463 TVDEKIFTQVNA
-475 ANYNDEVKLLVN
+475 AKYNDEVKLLTN

-554 ELNNQDIVYAIYN
+554 ELNNYDIVYAIYN
-567 KDAVQKIFVLNGLK
+567 KDAIQKIFVLNGLK
-581 DYDKAFMPI
+581 DYDKAFKPL

-599 FAPTKSVKR
+599 YAPTKSVRR
-608 STIYVAGKEVNLLD
+608 SSIYVAGKEVNLLD
-622 NTVLY
+622 NTLLY
-627 NLVQVGKN
+627 NLVQAGKD
-635 YKVETISLDEV
+635 YRVETISLDEV

-666 DKNVTKYD
+666 DKDVTKYD
-674 SFHGA
+674 SFHGS
-679 DNAPVAIVFKN
+679 DDAPVAIIFKN
-690 VEKKKVVDKEDIIE
+690 VEKKKAVDKEDIIE
-704 LRSVYDAKI
+704 LRSEYDAKI
-713 DKSFEGYDKNQTLR
+713 DKSFEGYDKTTTLR
-727 VYETN
+727 VYETD

-763 DLSEEYTVQNVLY
+763 DLSEEYTVLNVLY
-776 DAGGSEKLVL
+776 DAGGNEKLAL

-794 SVFANDKRVVFGR
+794 NVYTNDKRVVFGK
-807 NYAKDSVIKIAFN
+807 NYAKDSVIKIALN
-820 ENGEA
+820 DNGEA
-825 AVISVIK
+825 FVINVIK

>member
-1 MGGNIMKMKRILSFV
+1 MKMKKILSFV
-16 LAFVLVASAI
+16 LAFVLVASTI

-36 TNKDKIDYLVEKRY
+36 TNKDKIDYLVEKGY

-65 REEFAVMLTKVLNKE
+65 REEFAVMLTKVLNQE
-80 NAAKAAMNVPS
+80 NAAKAAMSVPS
-91 AFKDMATDRWS
+91 AFKDMAADRWS
-102 NGFVNIASELKI
+102 NGYVNIASELKI

-142 GGADIKPATQGEWA
+142 GGTDIKPATEGEWA

-161 YAANKGILNG
+161 YAASKGLLNG
-171 LSDLKYKDQA
+171 LSELKYKDQA

-192 YLNGVKEAEL
+192 YLDGVREADL

-224 IVVLKSSLDGFKEG
+224 IVVLKSSLEGFKEG
-238 NSYIVDLKDGMDPMD
+238 ASYIVDLKDGMDAMD
-253 IVGRVY
+253 ILGRVY
-259 DLDIDEKNMIKS
+259 DLDIDKNNVIKTY
-271 FRDSA
+271 RASA
-276 IAQTEIAPINIK
+276 LDKTEIAPIAIK
-288 GLRLYV
+288 GARLYV
-294 GDATKDSTVLEDKA
+294 GGDSSDSTVLEDKA

-321 GKYFDLF
+321 GKYLDIFM
-328 TDFAKEIN
+328 DFAKETN

-348 AKVVYIKAYTFND
+348 AKVVYIKAFTFDD
-361 IMPVFSYDNGAVKA
+361 IMPVFAYDNGAVKA
-375 IDDESAAIVKRNLK
+375 IDDETGAIVKRNLK
-389 KAYLYDND
+389 KAYLYDNG

-403 PAKLEKYDVLH
+403 LAKLEKYDVLH
-414 FYSSDEAIVVKNKV
+414 FYASDEAIALKEKAQG
-428 EGQGARYKLS
+428 EGARYKLS

-445 LADKDYKLSDEK
+445 LANKDYKLSDEK
-457 SRRAVA
+457 ARRAVA
-463 TVDDKVFSQVNA
+463 TVDEKIFTQINA
-475 ANYNDEVKLLVN
+475 AKYNDEVKLLTN

-554 ELNNQDIVYAIYN
+554 ELNNYDIVYAIYN
-567 KDAVQKIFVLNGLK
+567 KDAIQKIFVLNGLK
-581 DYDKAFMPI
+581 DYDKAFKPL

-599 FAPTKSVKR
+599 YAPTKSVRR
-608 STIYVAGKEVNLLD
+608 SSIYVDGKEVNLLD
-622 NTVLY
+622 NTLLY
-627 NLVQVGKN
+627 NLVQAGKD
-635 YKVETISLDEV
+635 YRVETISLDEV

-666 DKNVTKYD
+666 DKDVTKYD

-679 DNAPVAIVFKN
+679 DDAPVAIVFKN

-704 LRSVYDAKI
+704 LRSEYDAKI
-713 DKSFEGYDKNQTLR
+713 DRSFEGYDKTTTLR
-727 VYETN
+727 VYETD

-739 KAGDIVKLSLDK
+739 KAGDIVKLGLDK

-763 DLSEEYTVQNVLY
+763 DLSEEYTVLNVLY
-776 DAGGSEKLVL
+776 DAGGNEKLAL

-794 SVFANDKRVVFGR
+794 SVYTNDKRVVFGK
-807 NYAKDSVIKIAFN
+807 NYAKDSVIKIALN
-820 ENGEA
+820 DNGEA

>member
-1 MGGNIMKMKRILSFV
+1 MKMKKILSFV
-16 LAFVLVASAI
+16 LAFVLVASTI

-36 TNKDKIDYLVEKRY
+36 TNKDKIDYLVEKGY

-65 REEFAVMLTKVLNKE
+65 REEFAVMLTKVLNQE
-80 NAAKAAMNVPS
+80 SAAKAAMNVPS
-91 AFKDMATDRWS
+91 AFKDMAADRWS

-142 GGADIKPATQGEWA
+142 GGTDIKPATEGEWA

-161 YAANKGILNG
+161 YAASKGLLNG
-171 LSDLKYKDQA
+171 LGELKYKDQA

-192 YLNGVKEAEL
+192 YLDGVREADL

-224 IVVLKSSLDGFKEG
+224 IVVLKSSLEGFKEG
-238 NSYIVDLKDGMDPMD
+238 ASYIVDLKDGMDAMD
-253 IVGRVY
+253 ILGRVY
-259 DLDIDEKNMIKS
+259 DLDIDAKNVIKTY
-271 FRDSA
+271 RASA
-276 IAQTEIAPINIK
+276 LAKTEIAPIAIK
-288 GLRLYV
+288 GARLYV
-294 GDATKDSTVLEDKA
+294 GGDSKDSTVLEDKA

-321 GKYFDLF
+321 GKYLDIFM
-328 TDFAKEIN
+328 DFAKETN
-336 YKADF
+336 YKADL

-348 AKVVYIKAYTFND
+348 AKVVYIKAFTFDD
-361 IMPVFSYDNGAVKA
+361 IMPVFEYANGAVKA
-375 IDDESAAIVKRNLK
+375 IDDESGAIVKRNLK
-389 KAYLYDND
+389 KAYLYDNG

-403 PAKLEKYDVLH
+403 LSKLEKYDVLH
-414 FYSSDEAIVVKNKV
+414 FYAKDEAIALKNKI
-428 EGQGARYKLS
+428 EGEGARYKLS

-445 LADKDYKLSDEK
+445 LANKDYKLSDEK
-457 SRRAVA
+457 ARRAVA
-463 TVDDKVFSQVNA
+463 TVDEKIFTQVNA
-475 ANYNDEVKLLVN
+475 AKYNDEVKLLTN

-554 ELNNQDIVYAIYN
+554 ELNNYDIVYAIYN
-567 KDAVQKIFVLNGLK
+567 KDAIQKIFVLNGLK
-581 DYDKAFMPI
+581 DYDKAFKPL
-590 DKDGKTYKV
+590 DKDGKNYKV
-599 FAPTKSVKR
+599 YAPTKSVRR
-608 STIYVAGKEVNLLD
+608 SSIYVAGKEVNLLD
-622 NTVLY
+622 NTLLY
-627 NLVQVGKN
+627 NLVGVGKD
-635 YKVETISLDEV
+635 YRVETITLDEV

-666 DKNVTKYD
+666 DKDVTKYD
-674 SFHGA
+674 SFHGS
-679 DNAPVAIVFKN
+679 DDAPVAIVFKN

-704 LRSVYDAKI
+704 LRSEYDAKI
-713 DKSFEGYDKNQTLR
+713 DRSFEGYDKTTTLR
-727 VYETN
+727 VYETD

-739 KAGDIVKLSLDK
+739 KAGDIVKLGLDK

-763 DLSEEYTVQNVLY
+763 DLSEEYTVLNVLY
-776 DAGGSEKLVL
+776 DAGGNEKLAL

-794 SVFANDKRVVFGR
+794 SVYTNDKRVVFGK
-807 NYAKDSVIKIAFN
+807 NYAKDSVIKIALN

>member
-1 MGGNIMKMKRILSFV
+1 MKMKKILSFV
-16 LAFVLVASAI
+16 LAFVLVASTI

-36 TNKDKIDYLVEKRY
+36 TNKDKIDYLVEKGY

-65 REEFAVMLTKVLNKE
+65 REEFAVMLTKVLNQE
-80 NAAKAAMNVPS
+80 NAAKAAMSVPS
-91 AFKDMATDRWS
+91 AFKDMAADRWS
-102 NGFVNIASELKI
+102 NGYVNIASELKI

-142 GGADIKPATQGEWA
+142 GGTDIKPATEGEWA

-161 YAANKGILNG
+161 YAASKGLLNG
-171 LSDLKYKDQA
+171 LGELKYKDQA

-192 YLNGVKEAEL
+192 YLDGVREADL

-224 IVVLKSSLDGFKEG
+224 IVVLKSSLEGFKEG
-238 NSYIVDLKDGMDPMD
+238 ASYIVDLKDGMDAMD
-253 IVGRVY
+253 ILGRVY
-259 DLDIDEKNMIKS
+259 DLDIDKNNVIKTY
-271 FRDSA
+271 RASA
-276 IAQTEIAPINIK
+276 LAKTEIAPIAIK
-288 GLRLYV
+288 GARLYV
-294 GDATKDSTVLEDKA
+294 GGDSKDSTVLEDKA

-321 GKYFDLF
+321 GKYFDIF
-328 TDFAKEIN
+328 MDFAKETN

-348 AKVVYIKAYTFND
+348 AKVVYIKAFTFDD
-361 IMPVFSYDNGAVKA
+361 IMPVFEYANGAVKA
-375 IDDESAAIVKRNLK
+375 IDDESGAIVKRNLK
-389 KAYLYDND
+389 KAYLYDNG

-403 PAKLEKYDVLH
+403 LAKLEKYDVLH
-414 FYSSDEAIVVKNKV
+414 FYASDEAIALKEKAQG
-428 EGQGARYKLS
+428 EGARYKLS

-445 LADKDYKLSDEK
+445 LANKDYKLSDEK
-457 SRRAVA
+457 ARRAVA
-463 TVDDKVFSQVNA
+463 TVDEKIFTQVNA
-475 ANYNDEVKLLVN
+475 AKYNDEVKLLTN

-554 ELNNQDIVYAIYN
+554 ELNNYDIVYAIYN
-567 KDAVQKIFVLNGLK
+567 KDAIQKIFVLNGLK
-581 DYDKAFMPI
+581 DYDKAFKPL

-599 FAPTKSVKR
+599 YAPTKSVRR
-608 STIYVAGKEVNLLD
+608 SSIYVAGKEVNLLD
-622 NTVLY
+622 NTLLY
-627 NLVQVGKN
+627 NLVQAGKD
-635 YKVETISLDEV
+635 YRVETITLDEV

-666 DKNVTKYD
+666 DKDVTKYD
-674 SFHGA
+674 SFHGS
-679 DNAPVAIVFKN
+679 DDAPVAIVFKN

-704 LRSVYDAKI
+704 LRSEYDAKI
-713 DKSFEGYDKNQTLR
+713 DRSFEGYDKTTTLR
-727 VYETN
+727 VYETD

-739 KAGDIVKLSLDK
+739 KAGDIVKLGLDK

-763 DLSEEYTVQNVLY
+763 DLSEEYTVLNVLY
-776 DAGGSEKLVL
+776 DAGGNEKLAL

-794 SVFANDKRVVFGR
+794 NVYTNDKRVVFGK
-807 NYAKDSVIKIAFN
+807 NYAKDSVIKIALN

-825 AVISVIK
+825 YVINVIK

>member
-1 MGGNIMKMKRILSFV
+1 MKMKKILSFV
-16 LAFVLVASAI
+16 LAFVLVASTI

-36 TNKDKIDYLVEKRY
+36 TNKDKIDYLVEKGY
-50 VLGDAKGLRLNDSIT
+50 VLGDAKGLRLNYSIT
-65 REEFAVMLTKVLNKE
+65 REEFAVMLTKVLNQE
-80 NAAKAAMNVPS
+80 SAAKAAMSVPS
-91 AFKDMATDRWS
+91 AFKDMAADRWS

-142 GGADIKPATQGEWA
+142 GGTDIKPATEGEWA

-161 YAANKGILNG
+161 YAASKGLLNG
-171 LSDLKYKDQA
+171 LGELKYKNQA

-192 YLNGVKEAEL
+192 YLDGVREADL

-224 IVVLKSSLDGFKEG
+224 IVVLKSSLEGFKEG
-238 NSYIVDLKDGMDPMD
+238 ASYIVDLKDGMDDMD
-253 IVGRVY
+253 ILGRVY
-259 DLDIDEKNMIKS
+259 DLDIDKNNVIKTY
-271 FRDSA
+271 RASA
-276 IAQTEIAPINIK
+276 LAKTEIVPIAIK
-288 GLRLYV
+288 GARLYV
-294 GDATKDSTVLEDKA
+294 GGDSKDSTVLEDKA

-321 GKYFDLF
+321 GKYLDIFM
-328 TDFAKEIN
+328 DFAKETN

-348 AKVVYIKAYTFND
+348 AKVVYIKVFTFDD
-361 IMPVFSYDNGAVKA
+361 IMPVFAYDNGAVKA
-375 IDDESAAIVKRNLK
+375 IDDETGAIVKRNLK
-389 KAYLYDND
+389 KAYLYDNG

-403 PAKLEKYDVLH
+403 LAKLEKYDVLH
-414 FYSSDEAIVVKNKV
+414 FYAKDEAIVVKNKV
-428 EGQGARYKLS
+428 EGEGARYKLS

-445 LADKDYKLSDEK
+445 LANKDYKLSDEK
-457 SRRAVA
+457 ARRAVA
-463 TVDDKVFSQVNA
+463 TVDEKIFTQVNA
-475 ANYNDEVKLLVN
+475 AKYNDEVKLLTN

-539 LDLRIYRDG
+539 LDLRTYRDG

-554 ELNNQDIVYAIYN
+554 ELNNYDIVYAIYN
-567 KDAVQKIFVLNGLK
+567 KDAIQKIFVLNGLK
-581 DYDKAFMPI
+581 DYDKAFKPL

-599 FAPTKSVKR
+599 YAPTKSVRR
-608 STIYVAGKEVNLLD
+608 SSIYVAGKEVNLLD
-622 NTVLY
+622 NTLLY
-627 NLVQVGKN
+627 NLVQAGKD
-635 YKVETISLDEV
+635 YRVETINLDEV

-661 VKDLK
+661 VKGLK
-666 DKNVTKYD
+666 DKDVTKYD
-674 SFHGA
+674 SFHGS
-679 DNAPVAIVFKN
+679 DDAPVAIVFKN

-704 LRSVYDAKI
+704 LRSEYDAKI
-713 DKSFEGYDKNQTLR
+713 DRSFEGYDKTTTLR
-727 VYETN
+727 VYETD

-739 KAGDIVKLSLDK
+739 KAGDIVKLGLDK

-763 DLSEEYTVQNVLY
+763 DLSEEYTVLNVLY
-776 DAGGSEKLVL
+776 DAGGNEKLAL

-794 SVFANDKRVVFGR
+794 SVYTNDKRVVFGK
-807 NYAKDSVIKIAFN
+807 NYAKDSVIKIALN
-820 ENGEA
+820 DNGEV

>member
-1 MGGNIMKMKRILSFV
+1 MKMKKILSFV
-16 LAFVLVASAI
+16 LAFVLVASTI

-36 TNKDKIDYLVEKRY
+36 TNKDKIDYLVEKGY

-65 REEFAVMLTKVLNKE
+65 REEFAVMLTKVLNQE
-80 NAAKAAMNVPS
+80 NAAKAAMSVPS
-91 AFKDMATDRWS
+91 AFKDMAADRWS
-102 NGFVNIASELKI
+102 NGYVNIASELKI

-142 GGADIKPATQGEWA
+142 GGTDIKPATEGEWA

-161 YAANKGILNG
+161 YAASKGLLNG
-171 LSDLKYKDQA
+171 LGELKYKDQA

-192 YLNGVKEAEL
+192 YLDGVREADL

-224 IVVLKSSLDGFKEG
+224 IVVLKSSLEGFKEG
-238 NSYIVDLKDGMDPMD
+238 ASYIVDLKDGMDAMD
-253 IVGRVY
+253 ILGRVY
-259 DLDIDEKNMIKS
+259 DLDIDKNNVIKTY
-271 FRDSA
+271 RASA
-276 IAQTEIAPINIK
+276 LAKTEIAPIAIK
-288 GLRLYV
+288 GARLYV
-294 GDATKDSTVLEDKA
+294 GGDSKDSTVLEDKA

-321 GKYFDLF
+321 GKYLDIFM
-328 TDFAKEIN
+328 DFAKETN
-336 YKADF
+336 YKADL

-348 AKVVYIKAYTFND
+348 AKVVYIKAFTFDD
-361 IMPVFSYDNGAVKA
+361 IMPVFAYDNGAVKA
-375 IDDESAAIVKRNLK
+375 IDDESGAIVKRNLK
-389 KAYLYDND
+389 KAYLYDNG

-403 PAKLEKYDVLH
+403 LSKLEKYDVLH
-414 FYSSDEAIVVKNKV
+414 FYAKDEAIALKNKI
-428 EGQGARYKLS
+428 EGEGARYKLS

-445 LADKDYKLSDEK
+445 LANKDYKLSDEK
-457 SRRAVA
+457 ARRAVA
-463 TVDDKVFSQVNA
+463 TVDEKIFTQVNA
-475 ANYNDEVKLLVN
+475 AKYNDEVKLLTN

-554 ELNNQDIVYAIYN
+554 ELNNYDIVYAIYN
-567 KDAVQKIFVLNGLK
+567 KDAIQKIFVLNGLK
-581 DYDKAFMPI
+581 DYDKAFKPL

-599 FAPTKSVKR
+599 FAPTKSVRR
-608 STIYVAGKEVNLLD
+608 SSIYVAGKEVNLLD
-622 NTVLY
+622 NTLLY
-627 NLVQVGKN
+627 NLVEVGKD
-635 YKVETISLDEV
+635 YRVETITLDEV

-666 DKNVTKYD
+666 DKDVTKYD

-679 DNAPVAIVFKN
+679 DDAPVAIVFKN

-704 LRSVYDAKI
+704 LRSEYDAKI
-713 DKSFEGYDKNQTLR
+713 DRSFEGYDKTTTLR
-727 VYETN
+727 VYETD

-739 KAGDIVKLSLDK
+739 KAGDIVKLGLDK

-763 DLSEEYTVQNVLY
+763 DLSEEYTVLNVLY
-776 DAGGSEKLVL
+776 DAGGNEKLAL

-794 SVFANDKRVVFGR
+794 SVYTNDKRVVFGK
-807 NYAKDSVIKIAFN
+807 NYAKDSVIKIALN
-820 ENGEA
+820 DNGEA
-825 AVISVIK
+825 YVINVIK

>member
-1 MGGNIMKMKRILSFV
+1 MKMKKILSFV
-16 LAFVLVASAI
+16 LAFVLVASTI

-36 TNKDKIDYLVEKRY
+36 TNKDKIDYLVEKGY

-65 REEFAVMLTKVLNKE
+65 REEFAVMLTKVLNQE
-80 NAAKAAMNVPS
+80 NAAKAAMSVPS
-91 AFKDMATDRWS
+91 AFKDMAADRWS
-102 NGFVNIASELKI
+102 NGYVNIASELKI

-142 GGADIKPATQGEWA
+142 GGTDIKPATEGEWA

-161 YAANKGILNG
+161 YAASKGLLNG
-171 LSDLKYKDQA
+171 LGELKYKDQA

-192 YLNGVKEAEL
+192 YLDGVREADL

-224 IVVLKSSLDGFKEG
+224 IVVLKSSLEGFKEG
-238 NSYIVDLKDGMDPMD
+238 ASYIVDLKDGMDAMD
-253 IVGRVY
+253 ILGRVY
-259 DLDIDEKNMIKS
+259 DLDIDKNNVIKTY
-271 FRDSA
+271 RASA
-276 IAQTEIAPINIK
+276 LAKTEIAPIAIK
-288 GLRLYV
+288 GARLYV
-294 GDATKDSTVLEDKA
+294 GGDSKDSTVLEDKA

-321 GKYFDLF
+321 GKYLDIFM
-328 TDFAKEIN
+328 DFAKETN
-336 YKADF
+336 YKADL

-348 AKVVYIKAYTFND
+348 AKVVYIKAFTFDD
-361 IMPVFSYDNGAVKA
+361 IMPVFEYANGAVKA
-375 IDDESAAIVKRNLK
+375 IDDESGAIVKRNLK
-389 KAYLYDND
+389 KAYLYDNG

-403 PAKLEKYDVLH
+403 LSKLEKYDVLH
-414 FYSSDEAIVVKNKV
+414 FYAKDEAIALKNKI
-428 EGQGARYKLS
+428 EGEGARYKLS

-445 LADKDYKLSDEK
+445 LANKDYKLSDEK
-457 SRRAVA
+457 ARRAVA
-463 TVDDKVFSQVNA
+463 TVDEKIFTQVNA
-475 ANYNDEVKLLVN
+475 AKYNDEVKLLTN

-554 ELNNQDIVYAIYN
+554 ELNNYDIVYAIYN
-567 KDAVQKIFVLNGLK
+567 KDVIQKIFVLNGLK
-581 DYDKAFMPI
+581 DYDKAFKPL

-599 FAPTKSVKR
+599 YAPTKSVRR
-608 STIYVAGKEVNLLD
+608 SSIYVAGKEVNLLD
-622 NTVLY
+622 NTLLY
-627 NLVQVGKN
+627 NLVQAGKD
-635 YKVETISLDEV
+635 YRVETITLDEV
-646 KNAGFD
+646 KNAGYD

-666 DKNVTKYD
+666 DKDVTKYD
-674 SFHGA
+674 SFHGS
-679 DNAPVAIVFKN
+679 DDAPVAIVFKN

-704 LRSVYDAKI
+704 LRSEYDAKI
-713 DKSFEGYDKNQTLR
+713 DRSFEGYDKTTTLR
-727 VYETN
+727 VYETD

-739 KAGDIVKLSLDK
+739 KAGDIVKLGLDK

-763 DLSEEYTVQNVLY
+763 DLSEEYTVLNVLY
-776 DAGGSEKLVL
+776 DAGGNEKLAL

-794 SVFANDKRVVFGR
+794 SVYTNDKRVVFGK
-807 NYAKDSVIKIAFN
+807 NYAKDSVIKIALN

-825 AVISVIK
+825 FVISVIK

>member
-1 MGGNIMKMKRILSFV
+1 MKMKKILSFV
-16 LAFVLVASAI
+16 LAFVLVASTI

-36 TNKDKIDYLVEKRY
+36 TNKDKIDYLVEKGY

-65 REEFAVMLTKVLNKE
+65 REEFAVMLTKVLKQE
-80 NAAKAAMNVPS
+80 NAAKAAMSVPS
-91 AFKDMATDRWS
+91 AFKDMAADRWS
-102 NGFVNIASELKI
+102 NGYVNIASELKI

-142 GGADIKPATQGEWA
+142 GGTDIKPATEGEWA

-161 YAANKGILNG
+161 YAASKGLLNG
-171 LSDLKYKDQA
+171 LGELKYKDQA

-192 YLNGVKEAEL
+192 YLDGVREADL

-224 IVVLKSSLDGFKEG
+224 IVVLKSSLEGFKEG
-238 NSYIVDLKDGMDPMD
+238 ASYIVDLKDGMDAMD
-253 IVGRVY
+253 ILGRVY
-259 DLDIDEKNMIKS
+259 DLDIDKNNVIKTY
-271 FRDSA
+271 RASA
-276 IAQTEIAPINIK
+276 LAKTEIAPIAIK
-288 GLRLYV
+288 GARLYV
-294 GDATKDSTVLEDKA
+294 GGDSKDSTVLEDKA

-321 GKYFDLF
+321 GKYLDIFM
-328 TDFAKEIN
+328 DFAKETN
-336 YKADF
+336 YKADL
-341 AYVTSIN
+341 AYVTSVN
-348 AKVVYIKAYTFND
+348 AKVVYIKAFTFDD
-361 IMPVFSYDNGAVKA
+361 IMPVFAYDNGAVKA
-375 IDDESAAIVKRNLK
+375 IDDETGAIVKRNLK
-389 KAYLYDND
+389 KAYLYDNG

-403 PAKLEKYDVLH
+403 LSKLEKYDVLH
-414 FYSSDEAIVVKNKV
+414 FYASDEAIALKNKV
-428 EGQGARYKLS
+428 EGEGARYKLS

-445 LADKDYKLSDEK
+445 LANKDYKLGDEK
-457 SRRAVA
+457 ARRAVA
-463 TVDDKVFSQVNA
+463 TVDEKIFTQVNA
-475 ANYNDEVKLLVN
+475 AKYNDEVKLLTN

-554 ELNNQDIVYAIYN
+554 ELNNYDIVYAIYN
-567 KDAVQKIFVLNGLK
+567 KDAIQKIFVLNGLK
-581 DYDKAFMPI
+581 DYDKAFKPL

-599 FAPTKSVKR
+599 YAPTKSVRR
-608 STIYVAGKEVNLLD
+608 SSIYVAGKEVNLLD
-622 NTVLY
+622 NTLLY
-627 NLVQVGKN
+627 NLVQAGKD
-635 YKVETISLDEV
+635 YRVETIRLDEV

-666 DKNVTKYD
+666 DKDVTKYD

-679 DNAPVAIVFKN
+679 DDAPVAIVFKN

-704 LRSVYDAKI
+704 LRSEYDAKI
-713 DKSFEGYDKNQTLR
+713 DRSFEGYDKTTTLR
-727 VYETN
+727 VYETD

-739 KAGDIVKLSLDK
+739 KAGDIVKLGLDK

-763 DLSEEYTVQNVLY
+763 DLSEEYTVLNVLY
-776 DAGGSEKLVL
+776 DAGGNEKLAL

-794 SVFANDKRVVFGR
+794 SVYTNDKRVIFGK
-807 NYAKDSVIKIAFN
+807 NYAKYSVIKIALN
-820 ENGEA
+820 DNGEA

>member
-1 MGGNIMKMKRILSFV
+1 MKMKKILSFV
-16 LAFVLVASAI
+16 LAFVLVASTI

-36 TNKDKIDYLVEKRY
+36 TNKDKIDYLVEKGY

-65 REEFAVMLTKVLNKE
+65 REEFAVMLTKVLNQE
-80 NAAKAAMNVPS
+80 NAAKAAMSVPS
-91 AFKDMATDRWS
+91 AFKDMAADRWS
-102 NGFVNIASELKI
+102 NGYVNIASELKI

-142 GGADIKPATQGEWA
+142 GGTDIKPATEGEWA

-161 YAANKGILNG
+161 YAASKGLLNG
-171 LSDLKYKDQA
+171 LGELKYKDQA

-192 YLNGVKEAEL
+192 YLDGVREADL

-224 IVVLKSSLDGFKEG
+224 IVVLKSSLEGFKEG
-238 NSYIVDLKDGMDPMD
+238 ASYIVDLKDGMDAMD
-253 IVGRVY
+253 ILGRVY
-259 DLDIDEKNMIKS
+259 DLDIDKNNVIKTY
-271 FRDSA
+271 RASA
-276 IAQTEIAPINIK
+276 LAKTEIAPIAIK
-288 GLRLYV
+288 GARLYV
-294 GDATKDSTVLEDKA
+294 GGDSKDSTVLEDKA

-321 GKYFDLF
+321 GKYLDIFM
-328 TDFAKEIN
+328 DFAKETN
-336 YKADF
+336 YKADL

-348 AKVVYIKAYTFND
+348 AKVVYIKAFTFDD
-361 IMPVFSYDNGAVKA
+361 IMPVFAYDNGAVKA
-375 IDDESAAIVKRNLK
+375 IDDESGAIVKRNLK
-389 KAYLYDND
+389 KAYLYDNG

-403 PAKLEKYDVLH
+403 LSKREKNDVLH
-414 FYSSDEAIVVKNKV
+414 FYASDEAIALKNKV
-428 EGQGARYKLS
+428 EGEGARYKLS

-445 LADKDYKLSDEK
+445 LANKDYKLSDEK
-457 SRRAVA
+457 ARRAVA
-463 TVDDKVFSQVNA
+463 TVDEKIFTQVNA
-475 ANYNDEVKLLVN
+475 AKYNDEVKLLTN

-554 ELNNQDIVYAIYN
+554 ELNNYDIVYAIYN
-567 KDAVQKIFVLNGLK
+567 KDAIQKIFVLNGLK
-581 DYDKAFMPI
+581 DYDKAFKPL

-599 FAPTKSVKR
+599 YAPTKSVRR
-608 STIYVAGKEVNLLD
+608 SSIYVAGKEVNLLD
-622 NTVLY
+622 NTLLY
-627 NLVQVGKN
+627 NLVQAGKDYRIEN
-635 YKVETISLDEV
+635 ITLDEV

-666 DKNVTKYD
+666 DKDVTKYD
-674 SFHGA
+674 SLHGS
-679 DNAPVAIVFKN
+679 DDAPVAIVFKN

-704 LRSVYDAKI
+704 LRSEYDAKI
-713 DKSFEGYDKNQTLR
+713 DRSFEGYDKTTTLR
-727 VYETN
+727 VYETD

-739 KAGDIVKLSLDK
+739 KAGDIVKLGLDK

-763 DLSEEYTVQNVLY
+763 DLSEEYTVLNVLY
-776 DAGGSEKLVL
+776 DAGGNEKLAL

-794 SVFANDKRVVFGR
+794 SVYTNDKRVVFGK
-807 NYAKDSVIKIAFN
+807 NYAKDSVIKIALN
-820 ENGEA
+820 DNGEA
-825 AVISVIK
+825 FVISVIK

>member
-1 MGGNIMKMKRILSFV
+1 MKMKKILSFV
-16 LAFVLVASAI
+16 LAFVLVASTI

-36 TNKDKIDYLVEKRY
+36 TNKDKIDYLVEKGY

-65 REEFAVMLTKVLNKE
+65 REEFAVMLTKVLNQE
-80 NAAKAAMNVPS
+80 SAAKAAMSVPS
-91 AFKDMATDRWS
+91 AFKDMAADRWS

-142 GGADIKPATQGEWA
+142 GGTDIKPATEGEWA

-161 YAANKGILNG
+161 YAASKGLLNG
-171 LSDLKYKDQA
+171 LGELKYKDQA

-192 YLNGVKEAEL
+192 YLDGVREADL

-224 IVVLKSSLDGFKEG
+224 IVVLKSSLEGFKEG
-238 NSYIVDLKDGMDPMD
+238 ASYIVDLKDGMDAMD
-253 IVGRVY
+253 ILGRVY
-259 DLDIDEKNMIKS
+259 DLDIDAKNVIKTYRLS
-271 FRDSA
+271 NLA
-276 IAQTEIAPINIK
+276 KTEIAPIAIK
-288 GLRLYV
+288 GSRLYV
-294 GDATKDSTVLEDKA
+294 GGDSSDSTVLEDKA

-321 GKYFDLF
+321 GKYLDIFM
-328 TDFAKEIN
+328 DFAKETN
-336 YKADF
+336 YKADL

-348 AKVVYIKAYTFND
+348 AKVVYIKAFTFDD
-361 IMPVFSYDNGAVKA
+361 IMPVFEYNNGAVKA
-375 IDDESAAIVKRNLK
+375 IDDETGAIVKRNLK
-389 KAYLYDND
+389 KAYLYDNG

-403 PAKLEKYDVLH
+403 LSKLEKYDVLH
-414 FYSSDEAIVVKNKV
+414 FYASDEAIVLKNKV
-428 EGQGARYKLS
+428 EGEGARYKLS

-445 LADKDYKLSDEK
+445 LANKDYKLSDEK
-457 SRRAVA
+457 ARRAVA
-463 TVDDKVFSQVNA
+463 TVDEKIFTQVNA
-475 ANYNDEVKLLVN
+475 AKYNDEVKLLTN

-554 ELNNQDIVYAIYN
+554 ELNNYDIVYAIYN

-581 DYDKAFMPI
+581 DYDKAFKPL

-599 FAPTKSVKR
+599 YAPTKSVRR
-608 STIYVAGKEVNLLD
+608 SSIYVAGKEVNLLD
-622 NTVLY
+622 NTLLY
-627 NLVQVGKN
+627 NLVQAGKD
-635 YKVETISLDEV
+635 YRVETISLDEV

-666 DKNVTKYD
+666 DKDVTKYD
-674 SFHGA
+674 SFHGG
-679 DNAPVAIVFKN
+679 DDAPVAIVFKN

-704 LRSVYDAKI
+704 LRSEYDAKI
-713 DKSFEGYDKNQTLR
+713 DKSFEGYDKTTTLR
-727 VYETN
+727 VYETD

-739 KAGDIVKLSLDK
+739 KAGDIVKLGLDK

-763 DLSEEYTVQNVLY
+763 DLSEEYTVLNVLY
-776 DAGGSEKLVL
+776 DAGGNEKLAL

-794 SVFANDKRVVFGR
+794 SVYTNDKRVVFGK
-807 NYAKDSVIKIAFN
+807 NYAKDSVIKIALN

>member
-1 MGGNIMKMKRILSFV
+1 MKMKKILSFV
-16 LAFVLVASAI
+16 LAFVLVASTI

-36 TNKDKIDYLVEKRY
+36 TNKDKIDYLVEKGY

-65 REEFAVMLTKVLNKE
+65 REEFAVMLTKVLNQE
-80 NAAKAAMNVPS
+80 NAAKAAMSVPS
-91 AFKDMATDRWS
+91 AFKDMAADRWS
-102 NGFVNIASELKI
+102 NGYVNIASELKI

-142 GGADIKPATQGEWA
+142 GGTDIKPATEGEWA

-161 YAANKGILNG
+161 YAASKGLLNG
-171 LSDLKYKDQA
+171 LGELKYKDQA

-192 YLNGVKEAEL
+192 YLDGVREADL

-224 IVVLKSSLDGFKEG
+224 IVVLKSSLEGFKEG
-238 NSYIVDLKDGMDPMD
+238 ASYIVDLKDGMDAMD
-253 IVGRVY
+253 ILGRVY
-259 DLDIDEKNMIKS
+259 DLDIDKNNVIKTY
-271 FRDSA
+271 RASA
-276 IAQTEIAPINIK
+276 LAKTEIAPIAIK
-288 GLRLYV
+288 GARLYV
-294 GDATKDSTVLEDKA
+294 GGDSKDSTVLEDKA

-321 GKYFDLF
+321 GKYLDIFM
-328 TDFAKEIN
+328 DFAKETN
-336 YKADF
+336 YKADL

-348 AKVVYIKAYTFND
+348 AKVVYIKAFTFDD
-361 IMPVFSYDNGAVKA
+361 IMPVFAYDNGAVKA
-375 IDDESAAIVKRNLK
+375 IDDESGAIVKRNLK
-389 KAYLYDND
+389 KAYLYDNG

-403 PAKLEKYDVLH
+403 LSKLEKYDVLH
-414 FYSSDEAIVVKNKV
+414 FYAKDEAILVKNKV
-428 EGQGARYKLS
+428 EGEGARYKLS

-445 LADKDYKLSDEK
+445 LANKDYKLSDEK
-457 SRRAVA
+457 ARRAVA
-463 TVDDKVFSQVNA
+463 TVDEKIFTQVNA
-475 ANYNDEVKLLVN
+475 AKYNDEVKLLTN

-554 ELNNQDIVYAIYN
+554 ELNNYDIVYAIYN
-567 KDAVQKIFVLNGLK
+567 KDAIQKIFVLNGLK
-581 DYDKAFMPI
+581 DYDKAFKPL

-599 FAPTKSVKR
+599 YAPTKSVRR
-608 STIYVAGKEVNLLD
+608 SSIYVAGKEVNLLD
-622 NTVLY
+622 NTLLY
-627 NLVQVGKN
+627 NLVQAGKD
-635 YKVETISLDEV
+635 YRVETITLDEV

-666 DKNVTKYD
+666 DKDVTKYD
-674 SFHGA
+674 SFHGS
-679 DNAPVAIVFKN
+679 DDAPVAIVFKN

-704 LRSVYDAKI
+704 LRSEYDAKI
-713 DKSFEGYDKNQTLR
+713 DRSFEGYDKTTTLR
-727 VYETN
+727 VYETD

-763 DLSEEYTVQNVLY
+763 DLSEEYTVLNVLY
-776 DAGGSEKLVL
+776 DAGGNEKLAL

-794 SVFANDKRVVFGR
+794 NVYTNDKRVVFGK
-807 NYAKDSVIKIAFN
+807 NYAKDSVIKIALN
-820 ENGEA
+820 DNGEA
-825 AVISVIK
+825 YVINVIK

>member
-1 MGGNIMKMKRILSFV
+1 MKMKKILSFV
-16 LAFVLVASAI
+16 LAFVLVASTI

-36 TNKDKIDYLVEKRY
+36 TNKDKIDYLVEKGY

-65 REEFAVMLTKVLNKE
+65 REEFAVMLTKVLNQE
-80 NAAKAAMNVPS
+80 NAAKAAMSVPS
-91 AFKDMATDRWS
+91 AFKDMAADRWS
-102 NGFVNIASELKI
+102 NGYVNIASELKI

-142 GGADIKPATQGEWA
+142 GGTDIKPATEGEWA

-161 YAANKGILNG
+161 YAASKGLLNG
-171 LSDLKYKDQA
+171 LGELKYKDQA

-192 YLNGVKEAEL
+192 YLDGVREADL

-224 IVVLKSSLDGFKEG
+224 IVVLKSSLEGFKEG
-238 NSYIVDLKDGMDPMD
+238 ASYIVDLKDGMDAMD
-253 IVGRVY
+253 ILGRVY
-259 DLDIDEKNMIKS
+259 DLDIDKNNVIKTY
-271 FRDSA
+271 RASA
-276 IAQTEIAPINIK
+276 LAKTEIAPIAIK
-288 GLRLYV
+288 GARLYV
-294 GDATKDSTVLEDKA
+294 GGDSSDSTVLEDKA

-321 GKYFDLF
+321 GKYLDIFM
-328 TDFAKEIN
+328 DFAKETN
-336 YKADF
+336 YKADL

-348 AKVVYIKAYTFND
+348 AKVVYIKAFTFDD
-361 IMPVFSYDNGAVKA
+361 IMPVFAYDNGAVKA
-375 IDDESAAIVKRNLK
+375 IDDESGTIVKRNLK
-389 KAYLYDND
+389 KAYLYDNG

-403 PAKLEKYDVLH
+403 LAKLEKYDVLH
-414 FYSSDEAIVVKNKV
+414 FYASDEAIALKNKV
-428 EGQGARYKLS
+428 EGEGARYKLS

-445 LADKDYKLSDEK
+445 LANKDYKLGDEK
-457 SRRAVA
+457 ARRAVA
-463 TVDDKVFSQVNA
+463 TVDEKIFTQVNA
-475 ANYNDEVKLLVN
+475 AKYNDEVKLLTN

-554 ELNNQDIVYAIYN
+554 ELNNYDIVYAIYN
-567 KDAVQKIFVLNGLK
+567 KDAIQKIFVLNGLK
-581 DYDKAFMPI
+581 DYDKAFKPL

-599 FAPTKSVKR
+599 YAPTKSVRR
-608 STIYVAGKEVNLLD
+608 SSIYVAGKEVNLLD
-622 NTVLY
+622 NTLLY
-627 NLVQVGKN
+627 NLVQVGKD
-635 YKVETISLDEV
+635 YRVETITLDEV

-666 DKNVTKYD
+666 DKDVTKYD
-674 SFHGA
+674 SFNGS
-679 DNAPVAIVFKN
+679 DDAPVAIVFKN

-704 LRSVYDAKI
+704 LRSEYDAKI
-713 DKSFEGYDKNQTLR
+713 DRSFEGYDKTTTLR
-727 VYETN
+727 VYETD

-739 KAGDIVKLSLDK
+739 KAGDIVKLGLDK

-763 DLSEEYTVQNVLY
+763 DLSEEYTVLNVLY
-776 DAGGSEKLVL
+776 DAGGNEKLAL

-794 SVFANDKRVVFGR
+794 NVYTNDKRVVFGK
-807 NYAKDSVIKIAFN
+807 NYAKDSVIKIALN

>member
-1 MGGNIMKMKRILSFV
+1 MKMKKILSFV
-16 LAFVLVASAI
+16 LAFVLVASTI

-36 TNKDKIDYLVEKRY
+36 TNKDKIDYLVEKGY

-65 REEFAVMLTKVLNKE
+65 REEFAVMLTKVLNQE
-80 NAAKAAMNVPS
+80 NAAKAAMSVPS
-91 AFKDMATDRWS
+91 AFKDMAADRWS
-102 NGFVNIASELKI
+102 NGYVNIASELKI

-142 GGADIKPATQGEWA
+142 GGTDIKPATEGEWA

-161 YAANKGILNG
+161 YAASKGLLNG
-171 LSDLKYKDQA
+171 LGELKYKDQA

-192 YLNGVKEAEL
+192 YLDGVREADL

-224 IVVLKSSLDGFKEG
+224 IVVLKSSLEGFKEG
-238 NSYIVDLKDGMDPMD
+238 ASYIVDLKDGMDAMD
-253 IVGRVY
+253 ILGRVY
-259 DLDIDEKNMIKS
+259 DLDIDKNNVIKTY
-271 FRDSA
+271 RASA
-276 IAQTEIAPINIK
+276 LAKTEIAPIAIK
-288 GLRLYV
+288 GARLYV
-294 GDATKDSTVLEDKA
+294 GGDSKDSTVLEDKA

-321 GKYFDLF
+321 GKYLDIFM
-328 TDFAKEIN
+328 DFAKETN

-348 AKVVYIKAYTFND
+348 AKVIYIKAFTFDD
-361 IMPVFSYDNGAVKA
+361 IMPVFEYANGAVKA
-375 IDDESAAIVKRNLK
+375 IDDETGAIVKRNLK
-389 KAYLYDND
+389 KAYLYDNG

-403 PAKLEKYDVLH
+403 LAKLEKYDVLH
-414 FYSSDEAIVVKNKV
+414 FYASDEAIALKNKV
-428 EGQGARYKLS
+428 EGEGARYKLS

-445 LADKDYKLSDEK
+445 LANKDYKLSDEK
-457 SRRAVA
+457 ARRAVA
-463 TVDDKVFSQVNA
+463 TVDEKIFTQVNA
-475 ANYNDEVKLLVN
+475 AKYNDEVKLLTN

-554 ELNNQDIVYAIYN
+554 ELNNYDIVYAIYN
-567 KDAVQKIFVLNGLK
+567 KDAIQKIFVLNGLK
-581 DYDKAFMPI
+581 DYDKAFKPL

-599 FAPTKSVKR
+599 YAPTKSVRR
-608 STIYVAGKEVNLLD
+608 SSIYVAGKEVNLLD
-622 NTVLY
+622 NTLLY
-627 NLVQVGKN
+627 NLVQAGKD
-635 YKVETISLDEV
+635 YRVETISLDEV

-666 DKNVTKYD
+666 DKDVTKYD
-674 SFHGA
+674 SFHGS
-679 DNAPVAIVFKN
+679 DDAPVAIVFKN

-704 LRSVYDAKI
+704 LRSEYDAKI
-713 DKSFEGYDKNQTLR
+713 DRSFEGYDKTTTLR
-727 VYETN
+727 VYETD

-739 KAGDIVKLSLDK
+739 KAGDIVKLGLDK

-763 DLSEEYTVQNVLY
+763 DLSEEYTVLNVLY
-776 DAGGSEKLVL
+776 DAGGNEKLAL

-794 SVFANDKRVVFGR
+794 NVYTNDKRVVFGK
-807 NYAKDSVIKIAFN
+807 NYAKDSVIKIALN
-820 ENGEA
+820 DNGEA
-825 AVISVIK
+825 YVISVIK

>member
-1 MGGNIMKMKRILSFV
+1 MKMKKILSFV
-16 LAFVLVASAI
+16 LAFVLVASTI

-36 TNKDKIDYLVEKRY
+36 TNKDKIDYLVEKGY

-65 REEFAVMLTKVLNKE
+65 REEFAVMLTKVLKQE
-80 NAAKAAMNVPS
+80 NAAKAAMSVPS
-91 AFKDMATDRWS
+91 AFKDMAADRWS
-102 NGFVNIASELKI
+102 NGYVNIASELKI

-142 GGADIKPATQGEWA
+142 GGTDIKPATEGEWA

-161 YAANKGILNG
+161 YAASKGLLNG
-171 LSDLKYKDQA
+171 LGELKYKDQA

-192 YLNGVKEAEL
+192 YLDGVREADL

-224 IVVLKSSLDGFKEG
+224 IVVLKSSLEGFKEG
-238 NSYIVDLKDGMDPMD
+238 ASYIVDLKDGMDAMD
-253 IVGRVY
+253 ILGRVY
-259 DLDIDEKNMIKS
+259 DLDIDKNNVIKTY
-271 FRDSA
+271 RASA
-276 IAQTEIAPINIK
+276 LAKTEIAPIAIK
-288 GLRLYV
+288 GARLYV
-294 GDATKDSTVLEDKA
+294 GGDSKDSTVLEDKA

-321 GKYFDLF
+321 GKYLDIFM
-328 TDFAKEIN
+328 DFAKETN
-336 YKADF
+336 YKADL

-348 AKVVYIKAYTFND
+348 AKVVYIKAFTFDD
-361 IMPVFSYDNGAVKA
+361 IMPVFEYANGAVKA
-375 IDDESAAIVKRNLK
+375 IDDETGAIVKRNLK
-389 KAYLYDND
+389 KAYLYDNG

-403 PAKLEKYDVLH
+403 LAKLEKYDVLH
-414 FYSSDEAIVVKNKV
+414 FYAKDEAIALKNKI
-428 EGQGARYKLS
+428 EGEGARYKLS

-445 LADKDYKLSDEK
+445 LANKDYKLSDEK
-457 SRRAVA
+457 ARRAVA
-463 TVDDKVFSQVNA
+463 TVDEKIFTQVNA
-475 ANYNDEVKLLVN
+475 AKYNDEVKLLTN

-554 ELNNQDIVYAIYN
+554 ELNNYDIVYAIYN
-567 KDAVQKIFVLNGLK
+567 KDAIQKIFVLNGLK
-581 DYDKAFMPI
+581 DYDKAFKPL

-599 FAPTKSVKR
+599 YAPTKSVRR
-608 STIYVAGKEVNLLD
+608 SSIYVAGKEVNLLD
-622 NTVLY
+622 NTLLY
-627 NLVQVGKN
+627 NLVQAGKD
-635 YKVETISLDEV
+635 YRVETISLDEV

-666 DKNVTKYD
+666 DKDVTKYD
-674 SFHGA
+674 SFHGS
-679 DNAPVAIVFKN
+679 DDAPVAIVFKN

-704 LRSVYDAKI
+704 LRSEYDAKI
-713 DKSFEGYDKNQTLR
+713 DRSFEGYDKTTTLR
-727 VYETN
+727 VYETD

-763 DLSEEYTVQNVLY
+763 DLSEEYTVLNVLY
-776 DAGGSEKLVL
+776 DAGGNEKLAL

-794 SVFANDKRVVFGR
+794 SVYTNDKRVVFGK
-807 NYAKDSVIKIAFN
+807 NYAKDSVIKIALN

-825 AVISVIK
+825 AVINVIK

>member
-1 MGGNIMKMKRILSFV
+1 MKMKKILSFV
-16 LAFVLVASAI
+16 LAFVLVASTI

-36 TNKDKIDYLVEKRY
+36 TNKDKIDYLVEKGY
-50 VLGDAKGLRLNDSIT
+50 VLGDARGLRLNDSIT
-65 REEFAVMLTKVLNKE
+65 REEFAVMLTKVLNQE
-80 NAAKAAMNVPS
+80 NAAKAAMSVPS
-91 AFKDMATDRWS
+91 AFKDMAADRWS
-102 NGFVNIASELKI
+102 NGYVNIASELKI

-142 GGADIKPATQGEWA
+142 GGTDIKPATEGEWA

-161 YAANKGILNG
+161 YAASKGLLNG
-171 LSDLKYKDQA
+171 LGELKYKDQA

-192 YLNGVKEAEL
+192 YLDGVREADL

-224 IVVLKSSLDGFKEG
+224 IVVLKSSLEGFKEG
-238 NSYIVDLKDGMDPMD
+238 ASYIVDLKDGMDAMD
-253 IVGRVY
+253 ILGRVY
-259 DLDIDEKNMIKS
+259 DLDIDKNNVIKTY
-271 FRDSA
+271 RASA
-276 IAQTEIAPINIK
+276 LAKTEIAPIAIK
-288 GLRLYV
+288 GARLYV
-294 GDATKDSTVLEDKA
+294 GGDSKDSTVLEDKA

-321 GKYFDLF
+321 GKYLDIFM
-328 TDFAKEIN
+328 DFAKETN
-336 YKADF
+336 YKADL

-348 AKVVYIKAYTFND
+348 AKVVYIKAFTFDD
-361 IMPVFSYDNGAVKA
+361 IMPVFAYDNGAVKA
-375 IDDESAAIVKRNLK
+375 IDDETGAIVKRNLK
-389 KAYLYDND
+389 KAYLYDNG
-397 KLMPMD
+397 KLMSID
-403 PAKLEKYDVLH
+403 LAKLEKYDVLH
-414 FYSSDEAIVVKNKV
+414 FYASDEAIALKNKV
-428 EGQGARYKLS
+428 EGEGARYKLS

-445 LADKDYKLSDEK
+445 LANKDYKLSDEK
-457 SRRAVA
+457 ARRAVA
-463 TVDDKVFSQVNA
+463 TVDEKIFTQVNA
-475 ANYNDEVKLLVN
+475 AKYNDEVKLLTN

-554 ELNNQDIVYAIYN
+554 ELNNYDIVYAIYN
-567 KDAVQKIFVLNGLK
+567 KDAIQKIFVLNGLK
-581 DYDKAFMPI
+581 NYDKAFKPL

-599 FAPTKSVKR
+599 YAPTKSVKR
-608 STIYVAGKEVNLLD
+608 SSIYVAGKEVNLLD
-622 NTVLY
+622 NTLLY
-627 NLVQVGKN
+627 NLVQVGKD
-635 YKVETISLDEV
+635 YRVETITLDEV

-661 VKDLK
+661 IKDLK
-666 DKNVTKYD
+666 DKDVTKYD
-674 SFHGA
+674 SFHGS
-679 DNAPVAIVFKN
+679 DDAPVAIVFKN

-704 LRSVYDAKI
+704 LRSEYDAKI
-713 DKSFEGYDKNQTLR
+713 DRSFEGYDKTTTLR
-727 VYETN
+727 VYETD

-763 DLSEEYTVQNVLY
+763 DLSEEYTVLNVLY
-776 DAGGSEKLVL
+776 DAGGNEKLAL

-794 SVFANDKRVVFGR
+794 SVYTNDNRVVFGK
-807 NYAKDSVIKIAFN
+807 NYAKDSVIKIALN
-820 ENGEA
+820 DNGEA
-825 AVISVIK
+825 FVISVIK

>member
-1 MGGNIMKMKRILSFV
+1 MKMKKILSFV
-16 LAFVLVASAI
+16 LAFVLVASTI

-36 TNKDKIDYLVEKRY
+36 TNKDKIDYLVEKGY

-65 REEFAVMLTKVLNKE
+65 REEFAVMLTKVLNQE
-80 NAAKAAMNVPS
+80 SAAKAAMSVPS
-91 AFKDMATDRWS
+91 AFKDMAADRWS
-102 NGFVNIASELKI
+102 NGYVNIASELKI

-142 GGADIKPATQGEWA
+142 GGTDIKPATEGEWA

-161 YAANKGILNG
+161 YAASKGLLNG
-171 LSDLKYKDQA
+171 LGELKYKDQA

-192 YLNGVKEAEL
+192 YLDGVREADL

-224 IVVLKSSLDGFKEG
+224 IVVLKSSLEGFKEG
-238 NSYIVDLKDGMDPMD
+238 ASYIVDLKDGMDAMD
-253 IVGRVY
+253 ILGRVY
-259 DLDIDEKNMIKS
+259 DLDIDKNNVIKTY
-271 FRDSA
+271 RLSA
-276 IAQTEIAPINIK
+276 LAKTEIAPIAIK
-288 GLRLYV
+288 GARLYV
-294 GDATKDSTVLEDKA
+294 GGDSKDSTVLEDKA

-321 GKYFDLF
+321 GKYLDIFM
-328 TDFAKEIN
+328 DFAKETN

-348 AKVVYIKAYTFND
+348 AKVVYIKAFTFDD
-361 IMPVFSYDNGAVKA
+361 IMPVFEYNNGAVKA
-375 IDDESAAIVKRNLK
+375 IDDESGAIVKRNLK
-389 KAYLYDND
+389 KAYLYDNG

-403 PAKLEKYDVLH
+403 LSKLEKYDVLH
-414 FYSSDEAIVVKNKV
+414 FYASDEAIVLKEKAQG
-428 EGQGARYKLS
+428 EGARYKLS

-445 LADKDYKLSDEK
+445 LANKDYKLSDEK
-457 SRRAVA
+457 ARRAVA
-463 TVDDKVFSQVNA
+463 TVDEKIFTQVNA
-475 ANYNDEVKLLVN
+475 AKYNDEVKLLTN

-497 GNVQVIYGKLSFD
+497 ENVQVIYGKLSFD

-554 ELNNQDIVYAIYN
+554 ELNNYDIVYAIYN
-567 KDAVQKIFVLNGLK
+567 KDAIQKIFVLNGLK
-581 DYDKAFMPI
+581 DYDKAFKPL

-599 FAPTKSVKR
+599 YAPTKSVRR
-608 STIYVAGKEVNLLD
+608 SSIYVAGKEVNLLD
-622 NTVLY
+622 NTLLY
-627 NLVQVGKN
+627 NLVQVGKD
-635 YKVETISLDEV
+635 YRVETITLDEV

-666 DKNVTKYD
+666 DKDVTKYD
-674 SFHGA
+674 SFHGS
-679 DNAPVAIVFKN
+679 DDAPVAIVFKN

-704 LRSVYDAKI
+704 LRSEYDAKI
-713 DKSFEGYDKNQTLR
+713 DKSFEGYDKTTTLR

-739 KAGDIVKLSLDK
+739 KAGDIVKLGLDK

-763 DLSEEYTVQNVLY
+763 DLSEEYTVLNVLY
-776 DAGGSEKLVL
+776 DAGGNEKLAL

-794 SVFANDKRVVFGR
+794 SVYTNDKRVVFGK
-807 NYAKDSVIKIAFN
+807 NYAKDSVIKIALN
-820 ENGEA
+820 DNGEA

>member
-1 MGGNIMKMKRILSFV
+1 MKMKKILSFV
-16 LAFVLVASAI
+16 LAFVLVASTI

-36 TNKDKIDYLVEKRY
+36 TNKDKIDYLVEKGY

-65 REEFAVMLTKVLNKE
+65 REEFAVMLTKVLNQE
-80 NAAKAAMNVPS
+80 NAAKAAMSVPS
-91 AFKDMATDRWS
+91 EFKDMAADRWS
-102 NGFVNIASELKI
+102 NGYVNIASELKI

-142 GGADIKPATQGEWA
+142 GGTDIKPATEGEWA

-161 YAANKGILNG
+161 YAASKGLLNG
-171 LSDLKYKDQA
+171 LGELKYKDQA

-192 YLNGVKEAEL
+192 YLDGVREADL

-224 IVVLKSSLDGFKEG
+224 IVVLKSSLEGFKEG
-238 NSYIVDLKDGMDPMD
+238 ASYIVDLKDGMDAMD
-253 IVGRVY
+253 ILGRVY
-259 DLDIDEKNMIKS
+259 DLDIDKNNVIKTY
-271 FRDSA
+271 RASA
-276 IAQTEIAPINIK
+276 LAKTEIAPIAIK
-288 GLRLYV
+288 GTRLYV
-294 GDATKDSTVLEDKA
+294 GGDSKDSTVLEDKA

-321 GKYFDLF
+321 GKYLDIFM
-328 TDFAKEIN
+328 DFAKETN

-348 AKVVYIKAYTFND
+348 AKVVYIKAFTFDD
-361 IMPVFSYDNGAVKA
+361 IMPVFEYANGAVKA
-375 IDDESAAIVKRNLK
+375 IDDESGAIVKRNLK
-389 KAYLYDND
+389 KAYLYDNG

-403 PAKLEKYDVLH
+403 LSKLEKYDVLH
-414 FYSSDEAIVVKNKV
+414 FYAKDEAIALKNKI
-428 EGQGARYKLS
+428 EGEGARYKLS

-445 LADKDYKLSDEK
+445 LANKDYKLSDEK
-457 SRRAVA
+457 ARRAVA
-463 TVDDKVFSQVNA
+463 TVDEKIFTQVNA
-475 ANYNDEVKLLVN
+475 AKYNDEVKLLTN

-554 ELNNQDIVYAIYN
+554 ELNNYDIVYAIYN
-567 KDAVQKIFVLNGLK
+567 KDAIQKIFVLNGLK
-581 DYDKAFMPI
+581 DYDKAFKPL

-599 FAPTKSVKR
+599 YAPTKSVRR
-608 STIYVAGKEVNLLD
+608 SSIYVAGKEVNLLD
-622 NTVLY
+622 NTLLY
-627 NLVQVGKN
+627 NLVQAGKD
-635 YKVETISLDEV
+635 YRVETITLDEV

-666 DKNVTKYD
+666 DKDVTKYD

-679 DNAPVAIVFKN
+679 DDAPVAIIFKN

-704 LRSVYDAKI
+704 LRSEYDAKI
-713 DKSFEGYDKNQTLR
+713 DRSFEGYDKTTTLR
-727 VYETN
+727 VYETD

-739 KAGDIVKLSLDK
+739 KAGDIVKLGFDK

-763 DLSEEYTVQNVLY
+763 DLSEEYTVLNVLY
-776 DAGGSEKLVL
+776 DAGGNEKLAL

-794 SVFANDKRVVFGR
+794 NVYTNDKRVVFGK
-807 NYAKDSVIKIAFN
+807 NYAKDSVIKIALN
-820 ENGEA
+820 DNGEA
-825 AVISVIK
+825 FIISVIK

>member
-1 MGGNIMKMKRILSFV
+1 MKMKKILSFV
-16 LAFVLVASAI
+16 LAFVLVASTI

-36 TNKDKIDYLVEKRY
+36 TNKDKIDYLVEKGY

-65 REEFAVMLTKVLNKE
+65 REEFAVMLTKVLNQE
-80 NAAKAAMNVPS
+80 NAAKAAMSVSS
-91 AFKDMATDRWS
+91 AFKDMAADRWS
-102 NGFVNIASELKI
+102 NGYVNIASELKI

-142 GGADIKPATQGEWA
+142 GGTDIKPATEGEWA

-161 YAANKGILNG
+161 YAASKGLLNG
-171 LSDLKYKDQA
+171 LGELKYKDQA

-192 YLNGVKEAEL
+192 YLDGVREADL

-224 IVVLKSSLDGFKEG
+224 IVVLKSSLEGFNEG
-238 NSYIVDLKDGMDPMD
+238 ASYIVDLKDGMDAMD
-253 IVGRVY
+253 ILGRVY
-259 DLDIDEKNMIKS
+259 DIDIDKNNVIKTY
-271 FRDSA
+271 RLSA
-276 IAQTEIAPINIK
+276 LAKTDIAPIAIK
-288 GLRLYV
+288 GARLYV
-294 GDATKDSTVLEDKA
+294 GGDSKDSTVLEDKA

-321 GKYFDLF
+321 GKYLDVFM
-328 TDFAKEIN
+328 DFAKETN
-336 YKADF
+336 YKADL

-348 AKVVYIKAYTFND
+348 AKVVYIKAFTFDD
-361 IMPVFSYDNGAVKA
+361 IMPVFAYDNGAVKA
-375 IDDESAAIVKRNLK
+375 IDDETGAIVKRNLK
-389 KAYLYDND
+389 KAYLYDNG

-403 PAKLEKYDVLH
+403 LSKLEKYDVLH
-414 FYSSDEAIVVKNKV
+414 FYASDEAIALKEKAQG
-428 EGQGARYKLS
+428 EGARYKLS

-445 LADKDYKLSDEK
+445 LANKDYKLSDEK
-457 SRRAVA
+457 ARRAVA
-463 TVDDKVFSQVNA
+463 TVDEKIFTQVNA
-475 ANYNDEVKLLVN
+475 AKYNDEVKLLTN

-554 ELNNQDIVYAIYN
+554 ELNNYDIVYAIYN
-567 KDAVQKIFVLNGLK
+567 KDAIQKIFVLNGLK
-581 DYDKAFMPI
+581 DYDKAFKPL

-599 FAPTKSVKR
+599 YAPTKSVRR
-608 STIYVAGKEVNLLD
+608 SSIYVAGKEVNLLD
-622 NTVLY
+622 NTLLY
-627 NLVQVGKN
+627 NLVQVGKD
-635 YKVETISLDEV
+635 YRVETITLDEV

-666 DKNVTKYD
+666 DKDVTKYD
-674 SFHGA
+674 SFHGS
-679 DNAPVAIVFKN
+679 DDAPVTIVFKN
-690 VEKKKVVDKEDIIE
+690 VEKKKVVDREDIIE
-704 LRSVYDAKI
+704 LRSEYDAKI
-713 DKSFEGYDKNQTLR
+713 DKSFEGYDKTTTLR
-727 VYETN
+727 VYETD

-763 DLSEEYTVQNVLY
+763 DLSEEYTVLNVLY
-776 DAGGSEKLVL
+776 DAGGNEKLAL

-794 SVFANDKRVVFGR
+794 NVYTNDKRVVFGK
-807 NYAKDSVIKIAFN
+807 NYAKDSVIKIALN
-820 ENGEA
+820 DNGEA
-825 AVISVIK
+825 FVISVIK

>member
-1 MGGNIMKMKRILSFV
+1 MKMKKILAFV
-16 LAFVLVASAI
+16 LAFVLVASTI

-36 TNKDKIDYLVEKRY
+36 TNKDKIDYLVEKGY

-65 REEFAVMLTKVLNKE
+65 REEFAVMLTKVLNQE
-80 NAAKAAMNVPS
+80 SAAKAAMNVPS
-91 AFKDMATDRWS
+91 AFKDMQAGRWS

-142 GGADIKPATQGEWA
+142 GGTDIKPATEGEWA

-161 YAANKGILNG
+161 YAASKGLLNG
-171 LSDLKYKDQA
+171 LGELKYKDQA

-192 YLNGVKEAEL
+192 YLDGVREADL

-224 IVVLKSSLDGFKEG
+224 IVVLKSSLEGFKEG
-238 NSYIVDLKDGMDPMD
+238 ASYIVDLKDGMDAMD
-253 IVGRVY
+253 ILGRVY
-259 DLDIDEKNMIKS
+259 DLDIDAKNIIKTY
-271 FRDSA
+271 RLSA
-276 IAQTEIAPINIK
+276 LAKTEIAPIAIK
-288 GLRLYV
+288 GARLYV
-294 GDATKDSTVLEDKA
+294 GGDSKDSTVLEDKA

-316 GAAVN
+316 GAAVT
-321 GKYFDLF
+321 GKYLDIFM
-328 TDFAKEIN
+328 DFAKETN

-348 AKVVYIKAYTFND
+348 AKVVYIKAFTFDD
-361 IMPVFSYDNGAVKA
+361 IMPVFEYANGAVKA
-375 IDDESAAIVKRNLK
+375 IDDETGAIVKRNLK
-389 KAYLYDND
+389 KAYLYDNG

-403 PAKLEKYDVLH
+403 LAKLEKYDVLH
-414 FYSSDEAIVVKNKV
+414 FYAKDEAIALKNKI
-428 EGQGARYKLS
+428 EGEGARYKLS

-445 LADKDYKLSDEK
+445 LANKDYKLSDEK
-457 SRRAVA
+457 ARRAVA
-463 TVDDKVFSQVNA
+463 TVDEKIFTQVNA
-475 ANYNDEVKLLVN
+475 AKYNDEVKLLTN

-554 ELNNQDIVYAIYN
+554 ELNNYDIVYAIYN
-567 KDAVQKIFVLNGLK
+567 KDAIQKIFVLNGLK
-581 DYDKAFMPI
+581 DYDKAFKPL

-599 FAPTKSVKR
+599 YAPTKSVRR
-608 STIYVAGKEVNLLD
+608 SSIYVAGKEVNLLD
-622 NTVLY
+622 NTLLY
-627 NLVQVGKN
+627 NLVQIGKD
-635 YKVETISLDEV
+635 YRVETISLDEV

-666 DKNVTKYD
+666 DKDVTKYD
-674 SFHGA
+674 SFHGS
-679 DNAPVAIVFKN
+679 DDAPVAIVFKN

-704 LRSVYDAKI
+704 LRSEYDAKI
-713 DKSFEGYDKNQTLR
+713 DRSFEGYDKTTTLR
-727 VYETN
+727 VYETD

-739 KAGDIVKLSLDK
+739 KAGDIVKLGLDK

-763 DLSEEYTVQNVLY
+763 DLSEEYTVLNVLY
-776 DAGGSEKLVL
+776 DAGGNEKLAL

-794 SVFANDKRVVFGR
+794 SVYTNDKRVVFGK
-807 NYAKDSVIKIAFN
+807 NYAKDSVIKIALN
-820 ENGEA
+820 DNGEA
-825 AVISVIK
+825 FVISVIK

>member
-1 MGGNIMKMKRILSFV
+1 MKMKKILSFV
-16 LAFVLVASAI
+16 LAFVLVASTI

-36 TNKDKIDYLVEKRY
+36 TNKDKIDYLVEKGY

-65 REEFAVMLTKVLNKE
+65 REEFAVMLTKVLNQE
-80 NAAKAAMNVPS
+80 NAAKAAMSVPS
-91 AFKDMATDRWS
+91 AFKDMAADRWS
-102 NGFVNIASELKI
+102 NGYVNIASELKI

-142 GGADIKPATQGEWA
+142 GGTDIKPATEGEWA

-161 YAANKGILNG
+161 YAASKGLLNG
-171 LSDLKYKDQA
+171 LGELKYKDQA

-192 YLNGVKEAEL
+192 YLDGVREADL

-224 IVVLKSSLDGFKEG
+224 IVVLKSSLEGFKEG
-238 NSYIVDLKDGMDPMD
+238 ASYIVDLKDGMDAMD
-253 IVGRVY
+253 ILGRVY
-259 DLDIDEKNMIKS
+259 DLDIDKNNVIKTY
-271 FRDSA
+271 RASA
-276 IAQTEIAPINIK
+276 LAKTEIAPIAIK
-288 GLRLYV
+288 GARLYV
-294 GDATKDSTVLEDKA
+294 GGDSKDSTVLEDKA

-321 GKYFDLF
+321 GKYLDIFM
-328 TDFAKEIN
+328 DFAKETN
-336 YKADF
+336 YKADL

-348 AKVVYIKAYTFND
+348 AKVVYIKAFTFDD
-361 IMPVFSYDNGAVKA
+361 IMPVFAYDNGAVKA
-375 IDDESAAIVKRNLK
+375 IDDESGAIVKRNLK
-389 KAYLYDND
+389 KAYLYDNG

-403 PAKLEKYDVLH
+403 LSKLEKYDVLH
-414 FYSSDEAIVVKNKV
+414 FYAKDEAIALKNKI
-428 EGQGARYKLS
+428 EGEGARYKLS

-445 LADKDYKLSDEK
+445 LANKDYKLSDEK
-457 SRRAVA
+457 ARRAVA
-463 TVDDKVFSQVNA
+463 TVDEKIFTQVNA
-475 ANYNDEVKLLVN
+475 AKYNDEVKLLTN

-554 ELNNQDIVYAIYN
+554 ELNNYDIVYAIYN
-567 KDAVQKIFVLNGLK
+567 KDAIQKIFVLNGLK
-581 DYDKAFMPI
+581 DYDKAFKPL

-599 FAPTKSVKR
+599 YAPTKSVRR
-608 STIYVAGKEVNLLD
+608 SSIYVDGKEVNLLD
-622 NTVLY
+622 NTLLY
-627 NLVQVGKN
+627 NLVQAGKD
-635 YKVETISLDEV
+635 YRVETISLDEV

-666 DKNVTKYD
+666 DKDVTKYD

-679 DNAPVAIVFKN
+679 DDAPVAIVFKN

-704 LRSVYDAKI
+704 LRSEYDAKI
-713 DKSFEGYDKNQTLR
+713 DRSFEGYDKTTTLR
-727 VYETN
+727 VYETD

-739 KAGDIVKLSLDK
+739 KAGDIVKLGLDK

-763 DLSEEYTVQNVLY
+763 DLSEEYTVLNVLY
-776 DAGGSEKLVL
+776 DAGGNEKLAL

-794 SVFANDKRVVFGR
+794 SVYTNDKRVVFGK
-807 NYAKDSVIKIAFN
+807 NYAKDSVIKIALN
-820 ENGEA
+820 DNGEA

>member
-1 MGGNIMKMKRILSFV
+1 MKMKKILSFV
-16 LAFVLVASAI
+16 LAFVLVASTI

-36 TNKDKIDYLVEKRY
+36 TNKDKIDYLVEKGY

-65 REEFAVMLTKVLNKE
+65 REEFAVMLTKVLNQE
-80 NAAKAAMNVPS
+80 SAAKAAMNVPS
-91 AFKDMATDRWS
+91 AFKDMAADRWS
-102 NGFVNIASELKI
+102 NGFVNIASDLKI

-142 GGADIKPATQGEWA
+142 GGTDIKPATEGEWA

-161 YAANKGILNG
+161 YAASKGLLNG
-171 LSDLKYKDQA
+171 LGELKYKDQA

-192 YLNGVKEAEL
+192 YLDGVREADL

-224 IVVLKSSLDGFKEG
+224 IVVLKSSLEGFKEG
-238 NSYIVDLKDGMDPMD
+238 ASYIVDLKDGMDAMD
-253 IVGRVY
+253 ILGRVY
-259 DLDIDEKNMIKS
+259 DLDIDKNNVIKTY
-271 FRDSA
+271 RASA
-276 IAQTEIAPINIK
+276 LAKTEIVPIAIK
-288 GLRLYV
+288 GARLYV
-294 GDATKDSTVLEDKA
+294 GGDSKDSTVLEDKA

-321 GKYFDLF
+321 GKYLDIFM
-328 TDFAKEIN
+328 DFAKETN
-336 YKADF
+336 YRADL

-348 AKVVYIKAYTFND
+348 AKVVYIKAFTFDD
-361 IMPVFSYDNGAVKA
+361 IMPVFEYANGAVKA
-375 IDDESAAIVKRNLK
+375 IDDETGTIVKRNLK
-389 KAYLYDND
+389 KAYLYDNG

-403 PAKLEKYDVLH
+403 LSKLEKYDVLH
-414 FYSSDEAIVVKNKV
+414 FYAKDEAIALKNKV
-428 EGQGARYKLS
+428 EGEGARYKLS

-445 LADKDYKLSDEK
+445 LANKDYKLSDEK
-457 SRRAVA
+457 ARRAVA
-463 TVDDKVFSQVNA
+463 TVDEKIFTQVNA
-475 ANYNDEVKLLVN
+475 AKYNDEVKLLTN

-554 ELNNQDIVYAIYN
+554 ELNNYDIVYAIYN

-581 DYDKAFMPI
+581 DYDKAFKPL

-599 FAPTKSVKR
+599 YAPTKSVRR
-608 STIYVAGKEVNLLD
+608 SSIYVAGKEVNLLD
-622 NTVLY
+622 NTLLY
-627 NLVQVGKN
+627 NLVQTGKD
-635 YKVETISLDEV
+635 YRVETISLDEV

-666 DKNVTKYD
+666 DKDVTKYD
-674 SFHGA
+674 SFHGG
-679 DNAPVAIVFKN
+679 DDAPVAIVFKN
-690 VEKKKVVDKEDIIE
+690 VEKKKVIDKEDIIE
-704 LRSVYDAKI
+704 LRSEYDAKI
-713 DKSFEGYDKNQTLR
+713 DRSFEGYDKTTTLR
-727 VYETN
+727 VYETD

-763 DLSEEYTVQNVLY
+763 DLSEEYTVLNVLY
-776 DAGGSEKLVL
+776 DAGGNEKLAL

-794 SVFANDKRVVFGR
+794 SVYTNDNRVVFGK
-807 NYAKDSVIKIAFN
+807 NYAKDSVIKIALN
-820 ENGEA
+820 DNGEA
-825 AVISVIK
+825 FVISVIK

>member
-1 MGGNIMKMKRILSFV
+1 MKMKKILSFV
-16 LAFVLVASAI
+16 LAFVLVASTI

-36 TNKDKIDYLVEKRY
+36 TNKDKIDYLVEKGY

-65 REEFAVMLTKVLNKE
+65 REEFAVMLTKVLKQE
-80 NAAKAAMNVPS
+80 NAAKAAMSVPS
-91 AFKDMATDRWS
+91 AFKDMAADRWS
-102 NGFVNIASELKI
+102 NGYVNIASELKI

-142 GGADIKPATQGEWA
+142 GGTDIKPATEGEWA

-161 YAANKGILNG
+161 YAASKGLLNG
-171 LSDLKYKDQA
+171 LGELKYKDQA

-192 YLNGVKEAEL
+192 YLDGVREADL

-224 IVVLKSSLDGFKEG
+224 IVVLKSSLEGFKEG
-238 NSYIVDLKDGMDPMD
+238 ASYIVDLKDGMDAMD
-253 IVGRVY
+253 ILGRVY
-259 DLDIDEKNMIKS
+259 DLDIDKNNVIKTY
-271 FRDSA
+271 RASA
-276 IAQTEIAPINIK
+276 LAKTEIAPIAIK
-288 GLRLYV
+288 GARLYV
-294 GDATKDSTVLEDKA
+294 GGDSKDSTVLEDKA

-321 GKYFDLF
+321 GKYLDIFM
-328 TDFAKEIN
+328 DFAKETN
-336 YKADF
+336 YKADL
-341 AYVTSIN
+341 AYVTSVN
-348 AKVVYIKAYTFND
+348 AKVVYIKAFTFDD
-361 IMPVFSYDNGAVKA
+361 IMPVFAYDNGAVKA
-375 IDDESAAIVKRNLK
+375 IDDETGAIVKRNLK
-389 KAYLYDND
+389 KAYLYDNG

-403 PAKLEKYDVLH
+403 LSKLEKYDVLH
-414 FYSSDEAIVVKNKV
+414 FYASDEAIALKNKV
-428 EGQGARYKLS
+428 EGEGARYKLS

-445 LADKDYKLSDEK
+445 LANKDYKLGDEK
-457 SRRAVA
+457 ARRAVA
-463 TVDDKVFSQVNA
+463 TVDEKIFTQVNA
-475 ANYNDEVKLLVN
+475 AKYNDEVKLLTN

-554 ELNNQDIVYAIYN
+554 ELNNYDIVYAIYN
-567 KDAVQKIFVLNGLK
+567 KDAIQKIFVLNGLK
-581 DYDKAFMPI
+581 DYDKAFKPL

-599 FAPTKSVKR
+599 YAPTKSVRR
-608 STIYVAGKEVNLLD
+608 SSIYVAGKEVNLLD
-622 NTVLY
+622 NTLLY
-627 NLVQVGKN
+627 NLVQAGKD
-635 YKVETISLDEV
+635 YRVETIRLDEV

-666 DKNVTKYD
+666 DKDVTKYD

-679 DNAPVAIVFKN
+679 DDAPVAIVFKN

-704 LRSVYDAKI
+704 LRSEYDAKI
-713 DKSFEGYDKNQTLR
+713 DRSFEGYDKTTTLR
-727 VYETN
+727 VYETD

-739 KAGDIVKLSLDK
+739 KAGDIVKLGLDK

-763 DLSEEYTVQNVLY
+763 DLSEEYTVLNVLY
-776 DAGGSEKLVL
+776 DAGGNEKLAL

-794 SVFANDKRVVFGR
+794 SVYTNDKRVIFGK
-807 NYAKDSVIKIAFN
+807 NYAKDSVIKIALN
-820 ENGEA
+820 DNGEA

>member
-1 MGGNIMKMKRILSFV
+1 MKMKKILSFV
-16 LAFVLVASAI
+16 LAFVLVASTI

-36 TNKDKIDYLVEKRY
+36 TNKDKIDYLVEKGY

-65 REEFAVMLTKVLNKE
+65 REEFAVMLTKVLKQE
-80 NAAKAAMNVPS
+80 NAAKAAMSVPS
-91 AFKDMATDRWS
+91 AFKDMAADRWS
-102 NGFVNIASELKI
+102 NGYVNIASELKI

-142 GGADIKPATQGEWA
+142 GGTDIKPATEGEWA

-161 YAANKGILNG
+161 YAASKGLLNG
-171 LSDLKYKDQA
+171 LGELKYKDQA

-192 YLNGVKEAEL
+192 YLDGVREADL

-224 IVVLKSSLDGFKEG
+224 IVVLKSSLEGFKEG
-238 NSYIVDLKDGMDPMD
+238 ASYIVDLKDGMDAMD
-253 IVGRVY
+253 ILGRVY
-259 DLDIDEKNMIKS
+259 DLDIDKNNVIKTY
-271 FRDSA
+271 RASA
-276 IAQTEIAPINIK
+276 LAKTEIAPIAIK
-288 GLRLYV
+288 GARLYV
-294 GDATKDSTVLEDKA
+294 GSDSKDSTVLEDKA

-321 GKYFDLF
+321 GKYLDIFM
-328 TDFAKEIN
+328 DFAKETN
-336 YKADF
+336 YKADL
-341 AYVTSIN
+341 AYVTSVN
-348 AKVVYIKAYTFND
+348 AKVVYIKAFTFDD
-361 IMPVFSYDNGAVKA
+361 IMPVFEYANGAVKA
-375 IDDESAAIVKRNLK
+375 IDDETGTIVKRNLK
-389 KAYLYDND
+389 KAYLYDNG

-403 PAKLEKYDVLH
+403 LSKLEKYDVLH
-414 FYSSDEAIVVKNKV
+414 FYASDEAIALKNKV
-428 EGQGARYKLS
+428 EGEGARYKLS

-445 LADKDYKLSDEK
+445 LANKDYKLSDEK
-457 SRRAVA
+457 ARRAVA
-463 TVDDKVFSQVNA
+463 TVDEKIFTQVNA
-475 ANYNDEVKLLVN
+475 AKYNDEVKLLTN

-554 ELNNQDIVYAIYN
+554 ELNNYDIVYAIYN
-567 KDAVQKIFVLNGLK
+567 KDAIQKIFVLNGLK
-581 DYDKAFMPI
+581 DYDKAFKPL

-599 FAPTKSVKR
+599 YAPTKSVRR
-608 STIYVAGKEVNLLD
+608 SSIYVAGKEVNLLD
-622 NTVLY
+622 NTLLY
-627 NLVQVGKN
+627 NLVQVGKD
-635 YKVETISLDEV
+635 YRVETITLDEV
-646 KNAGFD
+646 RNAGFD

-666 DKNVTKYD
+666 DKDVTKYD

-679 DNAPVAIVFKN
+679 DGAPVAIVFKN

-704 LRSVYDAKI
+704 LRSEYDAKI
-713 DKSFEGYDKNQTLR
+713 DRSFEGYDKTTTLR
-727 VYETN
+727 VYETD

-763 DLSEEYTVQNVLY
+763 DLSEEYTVLNVLY
-776 DAGGSEKLVL
+776 DAGGNEKLAL

-794 SVFANDKRVVFGR
+794 SVYTNDKRVVFGK
-807 NYAKDSVIKIAFN
+807 NYAKDSVIKIALN
-820 ENGEA
+820 DNGEA

>member
-1 MGGNIMKMKRILSFV
+1 MKMKKILSFV
-16 LAFVLVASAI
+16 LAFVLVASTI

-36 TNKDKIDYLVEKRY
+36 TNKDKIDYLVEKGY

-65 REEFAVMLTKVLNKE
+65 REEFAVMLTKVLNQE
-80 NAAKAAMNVPS
+80 NAAKAAMSVPS
-91 AFKDMATDRWS
+91 AFKDMAADRWS
-102 NGFVNIASELKI
+102 NGYVNIASELKI

-142 GGADIKPATQGEWA
+142 GGTDIKPATEGEWA

-161 YAANKGILNG
+161 YAASKGLLNG
-171 LSDLKYKDQA
+171 LGELKYKNQA

-192 YLNGVKEAEL
+192 YLDGVREADL

-224 IVVLKSSLDGFKEG
+224 IVVLKSSLEGFKEG
-238 NSYIVDLKDGMDPMD
+238 ASYIVDLKDGMDDMD
-253 IVGRVY
+253 ILGRVY
-259 DLDIDEKNMIKS
+259 DLDIDKNNVIKTY
-271 FRDSA
+271 RASA
-276 IAQTEIAPINIK
+276 LAKTEITPIAIK
-288 GLRLYV
+288 GARLYV
-294 GDATKDSTVLEDKA
+294 GGDSKDSTVLEDKA

-321 GKYFDLF
+321 GKYFDIF
-328 TDFAKEIN
+328 MDFAKETN

-348 AKVVYIKAYTFND
+348 AKVVYIKAFTFDD
-361 IMPVFSYDNGAVKA
+361 IMPVFEYNNGAVKA
-375 IDDESAAIVKRNLK
+375 IDDETGAIVKRNLK
-389 KAYLYDND
+389 KAYIYDNG

-403 PAKLEKYDVLH
+403 LAKLEKYDVLH
-414 FYSSDEAIVVKNKV
+414 FYAKDEAIALKNKI
-428 EGQGARYKLS
+428 EGEGARYKLS
-438 KGGAYIN
+438 KDGAYIN
-445 LADKDYKLSDEK
+445 LANKDYKLSDEK
-457 SRRAVA
+457 ARRAVA
-463 TVDDKVFSQVNA
+463 TVDEKIFTQVNA
-475 ANYNDEVKLLVN
+475 AKYNDEVKLLTN

-554 ELNNQDIVYAIYN
+554 ELNNYDIVYAIYN
-567 KDAVQKIFVLNGLK
+567 KDAIQKIFVLNGLK
-581 DYDKAFMPI
+581 DYDKAFKPL

-599 FAPTKSVKR
+599 YAPTKSVRR
-608 STIYVAGKEVNLLD
+608 SSIYVAGKEVNLLD
-622 NTVLY
+622 NTLLY
-627 NLVQVGKN
+627 NLVQVGKD
-635 YKVETISLDEV
+635 YRVETISLDEV

-666 DKNVTKYD
+666 DKDVTKYD
-674 SFHGA
+674 SFHGS
-679 DNAPVAIVFKN
+679 DDAPVAIVFKN

-704 LRSVYDAKI
+704 LRSEYDAKI
-713 DKSFEGYDKNQTLR
+713 DRSFEGYDKTTTLR
-727 VYETN
+727 VYETD

-739 KAGDIVKLSLDK
+739 KAGDIVKLGLDK

-763 DLSEEYTVQNVLY
+763 DLSEEYTVLNVLY
-776 DAGGSEKLVL
+776 DAGGNEKLAL

-794 SVFANDKRVVFGR
+794 NVYTNDKRVVFGK
-807 NYAKDSVIKIAFN
+807 NYAKDSVIKIALN

>member
-1 MGGNIMKMKRILSFV
+1 MKMKKILSFV
-16 LAFVLVASAI
+16 LAFVLVASTI

-36 TNKDKIDYLVEKRY
+36 TNKDKIDYLVEKGY

-65 REEFAVMLTKVLNKE
+65 REEFAVMLTKVLNQE
-80 NAAKAAMNVPS
+80 NAAKAAMSVPS
-91 AFKDMATDRWS
+91 AFKDMAADRWS
-102 NGFVNIASELKI
+102 NGYVNIASELKI

-142 GGADIKPATQGEWA
+142 GGTDIKPATEGEWA

-161 YAANKGILNG
+161 YAASKGLLNG
-171 LSDLKYKDQA
+171 LGELKYKDQA

-192 YLNGVKEAEL
+192 YLDGVREADL

-224 IVVLKSSLDGFKEG
+224 IVVLKSSLEGFKEG
-238 NSYIVDLKDGMDPMD
+238 ASYIVDLKDGMDAMD
-253 IVGRVY
+253 ILGRVY
-259 DLDIDEKNMIKS
+259 DLDIDKNNVIKTY
-271 FRDSA
+271 RASA
-276 IAQTEIAPINIK
+276 LAKTEIAPIAIK
-288 GLRLYV
+288 GARLYV
-294 GDATKDSTVLEDKA
+294 GGDSKDSTVLEDKA

-321 GKYFDLF
+321 GKYLDIFM
-328 TDFAKEIN
+328 DFAKETN

-348 AKVVYIKAYTFND
+348 AKVVYIKAFTFDD
-361 IMPVFSYDNGAVKA
+361 IMPVFEYANGAVKA
-375 IDDESAAIVKRNLK
+375 IDDETGAIVKRNLK
-389 KAYLYDND
+389 KAYLYDNG
-397 KLMPMD
+397 KSMPMD
-403 PAKLEKYDVLH
+403 LAKLEKYDVLH
-414 FYSSDEAIVVKNKV
+414 FYASDEAIVVKNKA
-428 EGQGARYKLS
+428 EGEGARYKLS

-445 LADKDYKLSDEK
+445 LANKDYKLSDEK
-457 SRRAVA
+457 ARRAVA
-463 TVDDKVFSQVNA
+463 TVDEKIFTQVNA
-475 ANYNDEVKLLVN
+475 AKYNDEVKLLTN

-554 ELNNQDIVYAIYN
+554 ELNNYDIVYAIYN
-567 KDAVQKIFVLNGLK
+567 KDAIQKIFVLNGLK
-581 DYDKAFMPI
+581 NYDKAFKPL

-599 FAPTKSVKR
+599 YAPTKSVRR
-608 STIYVAGKEVNLLD
+608 SSIYVAGKEVNLLD
-622 NTVLY
+622 NTLLY
-627 NLVQVGKN
+627 NLVQAGKD
-635 YKVETISLDEV
+635 YRVETISLDEV

-666 DKNVTKYD
+666 DKDVTKYD
-674 SFHGA
+674 SFHGS
-679 DNAPVAIVFKN
+679 DDAPVAIVFKN

-704 LRSVYDAKI
+704 LRSEYDAKI
-713 DKSFEGYDKNQTLR
+713 DRSFEGYDKTTTLR
-727 VYETN
+727 IYETD

-739 KAGDIVKLSLDK
+739 KAGDIVKLGLDK
-751 DGKVLRLDKLIT
+751 DGKVLKLDKLIT
-763 DLSEEYTVQNVLY
+763 DLSEEYTVLNVLY
-776 DAGGSEKLVL
+776 DAGGNEKLAL

-794 SVFANDKRVVFGR
+794 SVYTNDKRVIFGK
-807 NYAKDSVIKIAFN
+807 NYAKDSVIKIALN

-825 AVISVIK
+825 FVISVIK